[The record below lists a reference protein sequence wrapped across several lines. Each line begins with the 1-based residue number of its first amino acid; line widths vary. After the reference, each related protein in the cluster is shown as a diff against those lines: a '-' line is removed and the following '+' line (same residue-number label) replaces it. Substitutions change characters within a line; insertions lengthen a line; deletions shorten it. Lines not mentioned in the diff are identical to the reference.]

1 MSAHGTNGKDKR
13 TGFPRTIRAL
23 ALPIILI
30 WVAFTAATNLLV
42 PQVEKVGMANAVS
55 MSPQDAPAVIAAKR
69 MGEKFQESK
78 SDSIAMVVLVGD
90 EPLGESA
97 REYYNSLIDKFEADP
112 KHVEHVHDFW
122 GDMIT
127 AAGVQSSDGKAAYVQ
142 LNLAG
147 DQGSTE
153 GNHSVEAV
161 REIIHDNPP
170 PAGLQA
176 YVTGPAPLTTDSLEA
191 SDSGMIKMTVVT
203 MIVITIMLALVYRS
217 ASTVLLILAIV
228 GIEMGAS
235 RGVVAVIGHLG
246 LMDFS
251 TFSVPLMTALAIA
264 AGTDYAIFLLGRYH
278 EARQNGEDPESA
290 YYTAFHGVGH
300 VILGSGLTIAGAMLT
315 LRLTRLSYF
324 NSLAY
329 PSAIALLIVVAAALT
344 VAPAVL
350 VVASRRGLLDP
361 KRMMKTRG
369 WRKVGTATVRWPK
382 PILAAATSV
391 VLLGIL
397 AMIGYKTSYD
407 DRRYIPADVPAN
419 IGYAAAEKHFSTARL
434 NPDIMTIETDHDMR
448 NPTDMI
454 VLDRIAK
461 ALFRIEGIAMV
472 QSITRP
478 LGSPIAHSSIPYQ
491 ISMSTVP
498 ITQNLQFLKQRVGD
512 ISGMSDDL
520 GAMIASMTQM
530 QNLMTQMS
538 GSMNETVQSANG
550 MVESANGMVGA
561 GQRSV
566 ADMDA
571 MKVTLD
577 EMRDRVA
584 DFDDAVRPIRNYFY
598 WEPHC
603 LNISV
608 CEGIRAAFD
617 ATDGISQFSDNM
629 AALQTDVGAMI
640 GGMDEMVR
648 GMDQMVGGM
657 GDMNALFPQMVSQFP
672 PLIGT
677 ATMMQQT
684 LQTIHSTFDGMITQ
698 MQQMTDTA
706 TAMGEAFDASK
717 SDDYFYLPPEVFAN
731 ADFQKGLKLFLSPDG
746 KAARLIITHDVNP
759 ASEEG
764 ISVVDDQLTAAHEAV
779 KGTSLAGAD
788 IYLTGTAATY
798 RDIQSGAKYDT
809 MIAAFAALTL
819 IFIVMLIITRALVAS
834 MVIVGTVVISLGAA
848 FGLSVFIFER
858 VMGVELNW
866 IVLAFAVII
875 LMAVGSDYN
884 LLLVSRFKEEIG
896 AGINTGIIR
905 SMGSTGTVVTAAGL
919 VFAFTMGAMISGDLL
934 NVGQGGMTI
943 GIGLLLDTLIVRS
956 LMTPSIAA
964 ILGPWFWWPL
974 KVRSRP
980 SYSERMH
987 HVTRRNAV
995 FEDIFNP
1002 EPHRDDDGGAAPDGK
1017 FVPAGTP

>member
-1 MSAHGTNGKDKR
+1 MSAHQKETR
-13 TGFPRTIRAL
+13 TRIPRTIRAL
-23 ALPIILI
+23 AVPIILV
-30 WVAFTAATNLLV
+30 WVAYTAAVNLLV

-69 MGEKFQESK
+69 MGQKFGESS
-78 SDSIAMVVLVGD
+78 SDSIAMVVLIGD
-90 EPLGESA
+90 QPLGEA
-97 REYYNSLIDKFEADP
+97 AHRYYATLVDKFKADT

-153 GNHSVEAV
+153 GNHSVDAV
-161 REIIHDNPP
+161 RQIIDDTPP
-170 PAGLQA
+170 PAGLKA

-191 SDSGMIKMTVVT
+191 SDRGMIKMTVVT

-217 ASTVLLILAIV
+217 LSTVLLILAIV
-228 GIEMGAS
+228 GVEMGAA
-235 RGVVAVIGHLG
+235 RGSVAVVGHLG

-251 TFSVPLMTALAIA
+251 TFSVPLMTALSIA
-264 AGTDYAIFLLGRYH
+264 AGTDYAIFLIGRYH

-329 PSAIALLIVVAAALT
+329 PSALALIIVVAAAMT
-344 VAPAVL
+344 VAPAIL
-350 VVASRRGLLDP
+350 VVGSRFGLLDP

-382 PILAAATSV
+382 PILAAATSI
-391 VLLGIL
+391 VLLGLL

-419 IGYAAAEKHFSTARL
+419 VGYTAAEKHFSTARL
-434 NPDIMTIETDHDMR
+434 NPDIMTIQSDHDMR

-491 ISMSTVP
+491 VSMASVP
-498 ITQNLQFLKQRVGD
+498 ITQNLQFLSERVGD
-512 ISGMSDDL
+512 ISKMSDDM
-520 GAMIASMTQM
+520 GGMIASMTQM
-530 QNLMTQMS
+530 QALMVKFSEAMHT
-538 GSMNETVQSANG
+538 TVGSANG
-550 MVESANGMVGA
+550 MVDSAH
-561 GQRSV
+561 RSV
-566 ADMDA
+566 ADMNT

-577 EMRDRVA
+577 QMRDHIA
-584 DFDDAVRPIRNYFY
+584 DFDDAVHGIRNYFY
-598 WEPHC
+598 WDEHC
-603 LNISV
+603 FNIPACWGVRS
-608 CEGIRAAFD
+608 AFD
-617 ATDGISQFSDNM
+617 AMDGVNTFSDNM
-629 AALQTDVGAMI
+629 ASLQTDMSAMVD
-640 GGMDEMVR
+640 GMDKMVS
-648 GMDQMVGGM
+648 GM
-657 GDMNALFPQMVSQFP
+657 GDIDALVPRMVEQFP
-672 PLIGT
+672 PIIAT
-677 ATMMQQT
+677 ATAMQGT
-684 LQTIHSTFDGMITQ
+684 LQTIHSSFDGLIVQ

-731 ADFQKGLKLFLSPDG
+731 PDFQKGLKLFLSPDG
-746 KAARLIITHDVNP
+746 KAARFIITHDVNP

-779 KGTSLAGAD
+779 KGTNLAGAD

-798 RDIQSGAKYDT
+798 RDVQAGAKYDT

-848 FGLSVFIFER
+848 FGISVFVFER
-858 VMGVELNW
+858 LVGIELNW

-919 VFAFTMGAMISGDLL
+919 VFAFTMGSMISGDLL

-974 KVRSRP
+974 KVRQRP
-980 SYSERMH
+980 AYSERMQALSTPAQPARGDL
-987 HVTRRNAV
+987 VSSGTDGAPSGY
-995 FEDIFNP
+995 DI
-1002 EPHRDDDGGAAPDGK
+1002 
-1017 FVPAGTP
+1017 

>member
-1 MSAHGTNGKDKR
+1 MTGNGKDRR
-13 TGFPRTIRAL
+13 TGFPRTVRTL
-23 ALPIILI
+23 AVPIILI

-69 MGEKFQESK
+69 MGAKFEEST
-78 SDSIAMVVLVGD
+78 SDSIAMVVLVG
-90 EPLGESA
+90 ERPLDESA
-97 REYYNSLIDKFEADP
+97 REYYRSLVAKFEADS

-142 LNLAG
+142 LNLVG

-153 GNHSVEAV
+153 GNHSVDAV
-161 REIIHDNPP
+161 REIIHDTPP
-170 PAGLQA
+170 PEGLKA

-203 MIVITIMLALVYRS
+203 MIVITIMLTLVYRS

-290 YYTAFHGVGH
+290 YYSAFHGVGH

-329 PSAIALLIVVAAALT
+329 PSAIALLIVVAAAMT

-350 VVASRRGLLDP
+350 VVASRFGLLDP
-361 KRMMKTRG
+361 KRMMKTKG
-369 WRKVGTATVRWPK
+369 WRRVGTATVRWPK
-382 PILAAATSV
+382 PILAAATTV

-397 AMIGYKTSYD
+397 AMAGYKTSYD

-419 IGYAAAEKHFSTARL
+419 VGYAAAEKHFSTARL
-434 NPDIMTIETDHDMR
+434 NPDIMTVETDHDMR

-498 ITQNLQFLKQRVGD
+498 ITQNLQFLRQRVGD

-520 GAMIASMTQM
+520 GAMIASMAQM
-530 QNLMTQMS
+530 QALMARMS
-538 GSMNETVQSANG
+538 DSMNST
-550 MVESANGMVGA
+550 VESANGMVGS

-566 ADMDA
+566 QDMDA

-577 EMRDRVA
+577 EMRDRIA

-603 LNISV
+603 LNITV

-617 ATDGISQFSDNM
+617 ATDGVSKFSDNM
-629 AALQTDVGAMI
+629 AALQTDMTAMI
-640 GGMDEMVR
+640 GGMD
-648 GMDQMVGGM
+648 QMVNGM
-657 GDMNALFPQMVSQFP
+657 GDMNSLFPQMVAQFP
-672 PLIGT
+672 PIITT

-684 LQTIHSTFDGMITQ
+684 LQTIHSSFDGMIEQ

-717 SDDYFYLPPEVFAN
+717 SDDYFYLPPEVFSN
-731 ADFQKGLKLFLSPDG
+731 PDFQKGLKLFLSPDG
-746 KAARLIITHDVNP
+746 TAARLIITHDVNP

-798 RDIQSGAKYDT
+798 RDIASGAKYDT

-834 MVIVGTVVISLGAA
+834 LVIVGTVVISLGAA

-858 VMGVELNW
+858 IIGIELNW

-987 HVTRRNAV
+987 HVTTRNAV

-1002 EPHRDDDGGAAPDGK
+1002 EPHPRDDGDAAPEGDL
-1017 FVPAGTP
+1017 TPSGAR

>member
-1 MSAHGTNGKDKR
+1 MSAHSTDSRSWLHR
-13 TGFPRTIRAL
+13 TVRRL
-23 ALPIILI
+23 ALPIILV
-30 WVAFTAATNLLV
+30 WVAYTAATNLLV

-69 MGEKFQESK
+69 MGEKFQEST
-78 SDSIAMVVLVGD
+78 SDSLAMVVLVG
-90 EPLGESA
+90 EKPLGDDA
-97 REYYNSLIDKFEADP
+97 HRYYDTLVSKFEAD
-112 KHVEHVHDFW
+112 KSHVQHVQNFW

-147 DQGSTE
+147 DQGSTQ
-153 GNHSVEAV
+153 GNKSVDAV
-161 REIIHDNPP
+161 REIIRETPP

-191 SDSGMIKMTVVT
+191 SDRGMIKMTVVT

-217 ASTVLLILAIV
+217 LSTVLLILAIV
-228 GIEMGAS
+228 GIEMGSA
-235 RGVVAVIGHLG
+235 RGTVAVVGKLG

-251 TFSVPLMTALAIA
+251 TFSVPLMTALSIA
-264 AGTDYAIFLLGRYH
+264 AGTDYAIFLIGRYH
-278 EARQNGEDPESA
+278 EARQNGEEPEDA

-329 PSAIALLIVVAAALT
+329 PSALALIVVVAASMT
-344 VAPAVL
+344 VAPAIL
-350 VVASRRGLLDP
+350 VVASKRGLLDP
-361 KRMMKTRG
+361 KRMMKTKG

-407 DRRYIPADVPAN
+407 DRRYIPDNVPAN
-419 IGYAAAEKHFSTARL
+419 IGYTAAEKHFSTARL
-434 NPDIMTIETDHDMR
+434 NPDIMVIESDHDMR

-454 VLDRIAK
+454 TLDRITK
-461 ALFRIEGIAMV
+461 ALFRIKGIAMV
-472 QSITRP
+472 QGITRP

-491 ISMSTVP
+491 ISMSSVP

-520 GAMIASMTQM
+520 GAMIGSMTQM
-530 QNLMTQMS
+530 QNLMSRMS
-538 GSMNETVQSANG
+538 GAMNSTVEA
-550 MVESANGMVGA
+550 ADGMVGSGHA
-561 GQRSV
+561 SV
-566 ADMDA
+566 ADMNV
-571 MKVTLD
+571 MKATLD

-603 LNISV
+603 LNITV
-608 CEGIRAAFD
+608 CEGIKAAFD
-617 ATDGISQFSDNM
+617 ATDGVSKFSDNM
-629 AALQTDVGAMI
+629 ASLQTDMTAMI
-640 GGMDEMVR
+640 NGMDR
-648 GMDQMVGGM
+648 MVGGM
-657 GDMNALFPQMVSQFP
+657 GEMNTLFPQMVAQFP
-672 PLIGT
+672 PIIAT
-677 ATMMQQT
+677 ATAMQGT
-684 LQTIHSTFDGMITQ
+684 LQTIHSSFDGLITQ

-731 ADFQKGLKLFLSPDG
+731 PDFQKGLKLFLSPDG

-759 ASEEG
+759 ASEAG
-764 ISVVDDQLTAAHEAV
+764 IAVVDDELTEAHEAV
-779 KGTSLAGAD
+779 KGTSLAGSD
-788 IYLTGTAATY
+788 IYLAGTAATY

-848 FGLSVFIFER
+848 FGISVFIFER
-858 VMGVELNW
+858 IIGIELNW

-919 VFAFTMGAMISGDLL
+919 VFAFTMGSMISGDLL

-987 HVTRRNAV
+987 HVTHRNAV

-1002 EPHRDDDGGAAPDGK
+1002 DHGDGTEPVATAP
-1017 FVPAGTP
+1017 PAVR

>member
-1 MSAHGTNGKDKR
+1 MNAHGKDKT
-13 TGFPRTIRAL
+13 TGIPRTIHAL
-23 ALPIILI
+23 AVPIILV
-30 WVAFTAATNLLV
+30 WVAYTAAVNLLV
-42 PQVEKVGMANAVS
+42 PQIEKVGMANAVS

-69 MGEKFQESK
+69 MGEKFGEST

-90 EPLGESA
+90 KPLGEDA
-97 REYYNSLIDKFEADP
+97 HRYYGKLVEEFKADTV
-112 KHVEHVHDFW
+112 HVQHVQDFW
-122 GDMIT
+122 GDPIT

-147 DQGSTE
+147 DQGSTQ
-153 GNHSVEAV
+153 GNTSVDAV
-161 REIIHDNPP
+161 RETIRDTPP

-203 MIVITIMLALVYRS
+203 MIVITIMLAIVYRS
-217 ASTVLLILAIV
+217 VSTVLLILAIV
-228 GIEMGAS
+228 GIEMGSA
-235 RGVVAVIGHLG
+235 RGTVAVIGKLG

-251 TFSVPLMTALAIA
+251 TFSVPLMTALSIA
-264 AGTDYAIFLLGRYH
+264 AGTDYAIFLIGRYH
-278 EARQNGEDPESA
+278 EARQNGEDPQGA

-329 PSAIALLIVVAAALT
+329 PSALALIVVVAAAMT
-344 VAPAVL
+344 VAPAIL

-361 KRMMKTRG
+361 KRMMKTKG

-382 PILAAATSV
+382 PILAVATSV

-419 IGYAAAEKHFSTARL
+419 LGYTAAEKHFSTARL
-434 NPDIMTIETDHDMR
+434 NPDILTIEADHDMR

-454 VLDRIAK
+454 VLDRITK
-461 ALFRIEGIAMV
+461 ALFRIRGIAMV
-472 QSITRP
+472 QGITRP

-491 ISMSTVP
+491 ISMSSVP
-498 ITQNLQFLKQRVGD
+498 ITQNLQFLKERVGD
-512 ISGMSDDL
+512 ISGMSDEL
-520 GAMIASMTQM
+520 GAMIASMNEM
-530 QNLMTQMS
+530 QNLMNRMS
-538 GSMNETVQSANG
+538 TAMNTT
-550 MVESANGMVGA
+550 VESANGMVGS

-566 ADMDA
+566 ADMNV
-571 MKVTLD
+571 MKATLD
-577 EMRDRVA
+577 RMRDRVA

-603 LNISV
+603 LNITV
-608 CEGIRAAFD
+608 CEGIKAAFD
-617 ATDGISQFSDNM
+617 ATDGVSQFSDNM
-629 AALQTDVGAMI
+629 ASLQTDMAAMI
-640 GGMDEMVR
+640 G

-657 GDMNALFPQMVSQFP
+657 GDMNVLFPTVTAQFAP
-672 PLIGT
+672 IIAT
-677 ATMMQQT
+677 ATAMQGT
-684 LQTIHSTFDGMITQ
+684 LSTIHSSFDGLINQ

-731 ADFQKGLKLFLSPDG
+731 PDFQKGLKLFLSPDG

-764 ISVVDDQLTAAHEAV
+764 ISVVDDELVAAHEAV
-779 KGTSLAGAD
+779 KGTSLASAD
-788 IYLTGTAATY
+788 IYLAGTAATY
-798 RDIQSGAKYDT
+798 RDVQSGARYDT

-819 IFIVMLIITRALVAS
+819 IFIVMLVITRALVAS

-858 VMGVELNW
+858 IVGIELNW

-919 VFAFTMGAMISGDLL
+919 VFAVTMGSMISGDLL

-987 HVTRRNAV
+987 HVTRRQAE

-1002 EPHRDDDGGAAPDGK
+1002 EHSGA
-1017 FVPAGTP
+1017 V

>member
-1 MSAHGTNGKDKR
+1 MSAHQKETR
-13 TGFPRTIRAL
+13 TRIPRTIRAL
-23 ALPIILI
+23 AVPIILV
-30 WVAFTAATNLLV
+30 WVAYTAAVNLLV

-69 MGEKFQESK
+69 MGQEFGESS
-78 SDSIAMVVLVGD
+78 SDSIAMVVLIGD
-90 EPLGESA
+90 QPLGEA
-97 REYYNSLIDKFEADP
+97 AHRYYSTLVDKFKADT

-153 GNHSVEAV
+153 GNHSVDAV
-161 REIIHDNPP
+161 RKIIDDTPP
-170 PAGLQA
+170 PAGLKA

-191 SDSGMIKMTVVT
+191 SDRGMIKMTVVT

-217 ASTVLLILAIV
+217 LSTVLLILAIV
-228 GIEMGAS
+228 GVEMGAA
-235 RGVVAVIGHLG
+235 RGSVAVVGHLG

-251 TFSVPLMTALAIA
+251 TFSVPLMTALSIA
-264 AGTDYAIFLLGRYH
+264 AGTDYAIFLIGRYH

-329 PSAIALLIVVAAALT
+329 PSALALIIVVAAAMT
-344 VAPAVL
+344 VAPAIL
-350 VVASRRGLLDP
+350 VVGSRFGLLDP
-361 KRMMKTRG
+361 KRMMKTKG

-382 PILAAATSV
+382 PILAAATSI
-391 VLLGIL
+391 VLLGLL

-419 IGYAAAEKHFSTARL
+419 VGYTAAEKHFSTARL
-434 NPDIMTIETDHDMR
+434 NPDIMTIQSDHDMR

-491 ISMSTVP
+491 VSMASVP
-498 ITQNLQFLKQRVGD
+498 ITQNLQFLSERVGD
-512 ISGMSDDL
+512 ISKMSDDM
-520 GAMIASMTQM
+520 GGMIASMTQM
-530 QNLMTQMS
+530 QALMVKFSEAMHT
-538 GSMNETVQSANG
+538 TVGSANG
-550 MVESANGMVGA
+550 MVDSAH
-561 GQRSV
+561 RSV
-566 ADMDA
+566 ADMNT

-577 EMRDRVA
+577 QMRDHIA
-584 DFDDAVRPIRNYFY
+584 DFDDAVHGIRNYFY
-598 WEPHC
+598 WDEHC
-603 LNISV
+603 FNIPACWGVRS
-608 CEGIRAAFD
+608 AFD
-617 ATDGISQFSDNM
+617 AMDGVNTFSDNM
-629 AALQTDVGAMI
+629 ASLQTDMSAMVD
-640 GGMDEMVR
+640 GMDKMVS
-648 GMDQMVGGM
+648 GM
-657 GDMNALFPQMVSQFP
+657 GDIDALVPRMVEQFP
-672 PLIGT
+672 PIIAT
-677 ATMMQQT
+677 ATAMQST
-684 LQTIHSTFDGMITQ
+684 LQTIHSSFDGLIVQ

-731 ADFQKGLKLFLSPDG
+731 PDFQKGLKLFLSPDG
-746 KAARLIITHDVNP
+746 KAARFIITHDVNP

-779 KGTSLAGAD
+779 KGTNLAGAD

-798 RDIQSGAKYDT
+798 RDVQAGAKYDT

-848 FGLSVFIFER
+848 FGISVFIFER
-858 VMGVELNW
+858 LVGIELNW

-919 VFAFTMGAMISGDLL
+919 VFAFTMGSMISGDLL

-974 KVRSRP
+974 KVRQRP
-980 SYSERMH
+980 AYSERMQALSTPAQPARGDL
-987 HVTRRNAV
+987 VSSGADGAPTGY
-995 FEDIFNP
+995 DI
-1002 EPHRDDDGGAAPDGK
+1002 
-1017 FVPAGTP
+1017 

>member
-1 MSAHGTNGKDKR
+1 MSAHQKETR
-13 TGFPRTIRAL
+13 TRIPRTIRAL
-23 ALPIILI
+23 AVPIILV
-30 WVAFTAATNLLV
+30 WVAYTAAVNLLV

-69 MGEKFQESK
+69 MGQKFGESS
-78 SDSIAMVVLVGD
+78 SDSIAMVVLIGD
-90 EPLGESA
+90 QPLGEA
-97 REYYNSLIDKFEADP
+97 AHRYYATLVDKFKADT

-153 GNHSVEAV
+153 GNHSVDAV
-161 REIIHDNPP
+161 RKIIDDTPP

-191 SDSGMIKMTVVT
+191 SDRGMIKMTVVT

-217 ASTVLLILAIV
+217 VSTVLLILAIV
-228 GIEMGAS
+228 GVEMGAA
-235 RGVVAVIGHLG
+235 RGSVAVVGHLG

-251 TFSVPLMTALAIA
+251 TFSVPLMTALSIA
-264 AGTDYAIFLLGRYH
+264 AGTDYAIFLIGRYH

-329 PSAIALLIVVAAALT
+329 PSALALIIVVAAAMT
-344 VAPAVL
+344 VAPAIL
-350 VVASRRGLLDP
+350 VVGSRFGLLDP

-382 PILAAATSV
+382 PILAAATSI
-391 VLLGIL
+391 VLLGLL

-419 IGYAAAEKHFSTARL
+419 VGYTAAEKHFSTARL
-434 NPDIMTIETDHDMR
+434 NPDIMTIQSDHDMR

-491 ISMSTVP
+491 VSMASVP
-498 ITQNLQFLKQRVGD
+498 ITQNLQFLSERVGD
-512 ISGMSDDL
+512 ISKMSDDM
-520 GAMIASMTQM
+520 GGMIASMTQM
-530 QNLMTQMS
+530 QALMVKFSEAMHTTV
-538 GSMNETVQSANG
+538 GSADG
-550 MVESANGMVGA
+550 MVDSAH
-561 GQRSV
+561 RSV
-566 ADMDA
+566 ADMNT

-577 EMRDRVA
+577 QMRDHIA
-584 DFDDAVRPIRNYFY
+584 DFDDAVHGIRNYFY
-598 WEPHC
+598 WDEHC
-603 LNISV
+603 FNIPACWGVRS
-608 CEGIRAAFD
+608 AFD
-617 ATDGISQFSDNM
+617 AMDGVNTFSDNM
-629 AALQTDVGAMI
+629 ASLQTDMSAMVD
-640 GGMDEMVR
+640 GMDKMVS
-648 GMDQMVGGM
+648 GM
-657 GDMNALFPQMVSQFP
+657 GDIDALVPRMVEQFP
-672 PLIGT
+672 PIIAT
-677 ATMMQQT
+677 ATAMQST
-684 LQTIHSTFDGMITQ
+684 LQTIHSSFDGLIVQ

-731 ADFQKGLKLFLSPDG
+731 PDFQKGLKLFLSPDG
-746 KAARLIITHDVNP
+746 KAARFIITHDVNP

-779 KGTSLAGAD
+779 KGTNLAGAD

-798 RDIQSGAKYDT
+798 RDVQAGAKYDT

-848 FGLSVFIFER
+848 FGISVFIFER
-858 VMGVELNW
+858 LVGIELNW

-919 VFAFTMGAMISGDLL
+919 VFAFTMGSMISGDLL

-974 KVRSRP
+974 KVRQRP
-980 SYSERMH
+980 AYSERMQALSSPAQPARGDL
-987 HVTRRNAV
+987 VSSGTDGAPSGY
-995 FEDIFNP
+995 DI
-1002 EPHRDDDGGAAPDGK
+1002 
-1017 FVPAGTP
+1017 

>member
-1 MSAHGTNGKDKR
+1 MTGQGNDRR
-13 TGFPRTIRAL
+13 TGIPRTIRVL
-23 ALPIILI
+23 AVPIILV

-69 MGEKFQESK
+69 MGAKFQEST

-97 REYYNSLIDKFEADP
+97 REYYKSLVAKFEADT

-161 REIIHDNPP
+161 REIIHNTPP
-170 PAGLQA
+170 PDGLQA

-203 MIVITIMLALVYRS
+203 MIVITIMLSLVYRS
-217 ASTVLLILAIV
+217 VSTVLLILAIV

-350 VVASRRGLLDP
+350 VVASRFGLLDP
-361 KRMMKTRG
+361 KRMIKTRG

-382 PILAAATSV
+382 PILAAATTV

-397 AMIGYKTSYD
+397 AMAGYKTSYD

-520 GAMIASMTQM
+520 GAMITSMAEMRT
-530 QNLMTQMS
+530 LMTRMS
-538 GSMNETVQSANG
+538 DSMNST
-550 MVESANGMVGA
+550 VESANGMVGA

-566 ADMDA
+566 EDMNA

-577 EMRDRVA
+577 EMRDRIA

-603 LNISV
+603 LNITV

-617 ATDGISQFSDNM
+617 ATDGVSKFSDNM
-629 AALQTDVGAMI
+629 AALQTDMTAMI
-640 GGMDEMVR
+640 G

-657 GDMNALFPQMVSQFP
+657 GDMNALFPPMVAQFSP
-672 PLIGT
+672 IIMT

-684 LQTIHSTFDGMITQ
+684 LQTIHSSFDGMIEQ

-717 SDDYFYLPPEVFAN
+717 SDDYFYLPPEVFSN

-788 IYLTGTAATY
+788 IYLAGTAATY
-798 RDIQSGAKYDT
+798 RDIASGAKYDT

-819 IFIVMLIITRALVAS
+819 IFIVMLIITRALIAS
-834 MVIVGTVVISLGAA
+834 IVIVGTVVISLGAA

-858 VMGVELNW
+858 IIGVELNW

-980 SYSERMH
+980 SYSERMQ
-987 HVTRRNAV
+987 HVTTRNAV

-1002 EPHRDDDGGAAPDGK
+1002 DQHRRDDGDGAPEGELAPSGAR
-1017 FVPAGTP
+1017 

>member
-1 MSAHGTNGKDKR
+1 MSAHGTR
-13 TGFPRTIRAL
+13 TRLPRTIRAL
-23 ALPIILI
+23 AIPIILA
-30 WVAFTAATNLLV
+30 WVAFTAAVNLLV

-55 MSPQDAPAVIAAKR
+55 MSPQDAPSVIAAKR
-69 MGEKFQESK
+69 MGQKFGESS

-90 EPLGESA
+90 QPLGEA
-97 REYYNSLIDKFEADP
+97 AHRYYDTLIGKFNADK

-153 GNHSVEAV
+153 GNHSVDAV
-161 REIIHDNPP
+161 RTIIDQTPP
-170 PAGLQA
+170 PAGLHA

-191 SDSGMIKMTVVT
+191 SDRGMIKMTVVT

-217 ASTVLLILAIV
+217 VSTVLLILAIV
-228 GIEMGAS
+228 GIEMGAA
-235 RGVVAVIGHLG
+235 RGAVAVIGHLG
-246 LMDFS
+246 IMDFS
-251 TFSVPLMTALAIA
+251 TFSVPLMTALSIA
-264 AGTDYAIFLLGRYH
+264 AGTDYAIFLIGRYH

-329 PSAIALLIVVAAALT
+329 PSAMALIIVVAAAMT
-344 VAPAVL
+344 VAPAIL
-350 VVASRRGLLDP
+350 VVGSRFGLLDP

-391 VLLGIL
+391 VLLGLL

-419 IGYAAAEKHFSTARL
+419 VGYTAAEKHFSTARL
-434 NPDIMTIETDHDMR
+434 NPDIMTIESDHDMR

-461 ALFRIEGIAMV
+461 ALFRIKGIAMV

-491 ISMSTVP
+491 ISMSSVP

-512 ISGMSDDL
+512 ISTMSDDM
-520 GAMIASMTQM
+520 GAMIASMTRM
-530 QNLMTQMS
+530 QALMVKFSDAMHTTV
-538 GSMNETVQSANG
+538 GSADG
-550 MVESANGMVGA
+550 MVESAH
-561 GQRSV
+561 RSV
-566 ADMDA
+566 ADMNT
-571 MKVTLD
+571 MKATLD
-577 EMRDRVA
+577 EMRDHIA
-584 DFDDAVRPIRNYFY
+584 DFDDEVRPFRNYFY
-598 WEPHC
+598 WDEHC
-603 LNISV
+603 FNIPA
-608 CEGIRAAFD
+608 CWGIRSAFD
-617 ATDGISQFSDNM
+617 AMDGVNTFSDNM
-629 AALQTDVGAMI
+629 AVLQTDMTAMVD
-640 GGMDEMVR
+640 GMDKMVN
-648 GMDQMVGGM
+648 GM
-657 GDMNALFPQMVSQFP
+657 GDIDALAPQMVAQFGP
-672 PLIGT
+672 IIAT
-677 ATMMQQT
+677 ATTMQNT
-684 LQTIHSTFDGMITQ
+684 LQTIHSSFDGLITQ

-731 ADFQKGLKLFLSPDG
+731 PDFQKGLKLFLSPDG
-746 KAARLIITHDVNP
+746 KAARLIVTHDVNP

-779 KGTSLAGAD
+779 KGTSLAGSD

-798 RDIQSGAKYDT
+798 RDVQAGAKYDT

-858 VMGVELNW
+858 LVGIELNW

-919 VFAFTMGAMISGDLL
+919 VFAFTMGSMISGDLL

-974 KVRSRP
+974 RVRQRP
-980 SYSERMH
+980 AYSERMGLLSP
-987 HVTRRNAV
+987 RQDSR
-995 FEDIFNP
+995 EP
-1002 EPHRDDDGGAAPDGK
+1002 EAGDDTEVLAK
-1017 FVPAGTP
+1017 S

>member
-1 MSAHGTNGKDKR
+1 MSAHGVDSDTTSR
-13 TGFPRTIRAL
+13 TFFHRTIRTL
-23 ALPIILI
+23 AVPIILI
-30 WVAFTAATNLLV
+30 WVVYTAATNLLV

-69 MGEKFQESK
+69 MGAKFQEST
-78 SDSIAMVVLVGD
+78 SDSIAMVVLVGK
-90 EPLGESA
+90 EPLGEDA
-97 REYYNSLIDKFEADP
+97 HRYYDTLVAKFEADT
-112 KHVEHVHDFW
+112 KHVEHVANFW

-142 LNLAG
+142 LNLVG
-147 DQGSTE
+147 DQGSTQ
-153 GNHSVEAV
+153 GNKSVDAI
-161 REIIHDNPP
+161 RETIHDTPP

-176 YVTGPAPLTTDSLEA
+176 FVTGPAPLTTDSLEA
-191 SDSGMIKMTVVT
+191 SDAGMIKMTVVT

-217 ASTVLLILAIV
+217 VSTVLLILAIV
-228 GIEMGAS
+228 GIEMGAA
-235 RGVVAVIGHLG
+235 RGTVAVVGKLG

-251 TFSVPLMTALAIA
+251 TFSVPLMTALSIA
-264 AGTDYAIFLLGRYH
+264 AGTDYAIFLIGRYH
-278 EARQNGEDPESA
+278 ESRQNGEDPESA
-290 YYTAFHGVGH
+290 YYSAFRGVGH

-324 NSLAY
+324 NSLAF
-329 PSAIALLIVVAAALT
+329 PSALALIIVVAAAMT
-344 VAPAVL
+344 VAPAIL
-350 VVASRRGLLDP
+350 VVGSRFGLLDP
-361 KRMMKTRG
+361 KRMMKTKG
-369 WRKVGTATVRWPK
+369 WRRVGTATVRWPK

-397 AMIGYKTSYD
+397 AMAGYKTSYD

-419 IGYAAAEKHFSTARL
+419 IGYTAAEKHFSTARL
-434 NPDIMTIETDHDMR
+434 NPDIMTIESDHDMR
-448 NPTDMI
+448 NSTDMI
-454 VLDRIAK
+454 VLDRITK

-472 QSITRP
+472 QGITRP

-491 ISMSTVP
+491 ISMSSVP
-498 ITQNLQFLKQRVGD
+498 ITQNMQFLKQRVGD
-512 ISGMSDDL
+512 ISGMSDQL
-520 GAMIASMTQM
+520 GSMITSMTQM
-530 QNLMTQMS
+530 QSLMGRLS
-538 GSMNETVQSANG
+538 GAMDSTVGTARGALGTAHLSVEDMNVMQG
-550 MVESANGMVGA
+550 
-561 GQRSV
+561 
-566 ADMDA
+566 
-571 MKVTLD
+571 TLD
-577 EMRDRVA
+577 EIRNNLA
-584 DFDDAVRPIRNYFY
+584 DFDDAVRPLRNYFY

-603 LNISV
+603 VDITV
-608 CEGIRAAFD
+608 CSGIKAVFD
-617 ATDGISQFSDNM
+617 ATDGVDKFSQNM
-629 AALQTDVGAMI
+629 TSLRGDMQSLVGSMDGVIA
-640 GGMDEMVR
+640 GMD
-648 GMDQMVGGM
+648 
-657 GDMNALFPQMVSQFP
+657 DMNSVVPQLVAQFP
-672 PLIGT
+672 PIITT
-677 ATMMQQT
+677 ATAMQGT
-684 LQTIHSTFDGMITQ
+684 LQTIHSSFDGLITQ

-731 ADFQKGLKLFLSPDG
+731 PDFQKGLKLFLSTDG
-746 KAARLIITHDVNP
+746 KAARLIITHDTNP

-764 ISVVDDQLTAAHEAV
+764 IAVVGDELTAAHEAV
-779 KGTSLAGAD
+779 KGTSLAGSD
-788 IYLTGTAATY
+788 IYLAGTAATY
-798 RDIQSGAKYDT
+798 RDIQAGAKYDT

-834 MVIVGTVVISLGAA
+834 LVIVGTVVISLGAA
-848 FGLSVFIFER
+848 FGISVFVFER
-858 VMGVELNW
+858 IVGIELNW

-919 VFAFTMGAMISGDLL
+919 VFAFTMGSMISGDLL

-995 FEDIFNP
+995 FEDILNP
-1002 EPHRDDDGGAAPDGK
+1002 RPHRHDGGDGAPDGELA
-1017 FVPAGTP
+1017 PSGSS

>member
-1 MSAHGTNGKDKR
+1 MSRVAAHGTR
-13 TGFPRTIRAL
+13 PAIPRTIRAL
-23 ALPIILI
+23 AVPIILA
-30 WVAFTAATNLLV
+30 WVAITAALNLLI

-69 MGEKFQESK
+69 MGAKFQEST
-78 SDSIAMVVLVGD
+78 SDSIAMVVLIGD
-90 EPLGESA
+90 EPLGDDARRYYDTLVAEFESDA
-97 REYYNSLIDKFEADP
+97 R
-112 KHVEHVHDFW
+112 HVEHVANFW

-142 LNLAG
+142 LNLVG
-147 DQGSTE
+147 DQGSTQ
-153 GNHSVEAV
+153 GNESVEAV

-170 PAGLQA
+170 PVGLNA

-217 ASTVLLILAIV
+217 VSTVLLILVIV
-228 GIEMGAS
+228 GIEMGSA
-235 RGVVAVIGHLG
+235 RGAVALIGHLN
-246 LMDFS
+246 LIDFS
-251 TFSVPLMTALAIA
+251 TFSVPLLTALAIA
-264 AGTDYAIFLLGRYH
+264 AGTDYAIFLIGRYH
-278 EARQNGEDPESA
+278 EARQNGEEPEQA

-300 VILGSGLTIAGAMLT
+300 VILGSGLTVAGAMLT
-315 LRLTRLSYF
+315 LRLTRLAYF

-329 PSAIALLIVVAAALT
+329 PSAIALIIVLAAALT
-344 VAPAVL
+344 AAPAVL
-350 VVASRRGLLDP
+350 VVGSRFGLLEP
-361 KRMMKTRG
+361 KRMLKTRG

-382 PILAAATSV
+382 PILAASTAV

-397 AMIGYKTSYD
+397 AMVGYKTSYN
-407 DRRYIPADVPAN
+407 DRHYIPADVPAN
-419 IGYAAAEKHFSTARL
+419 VGYAAAEKHFSSARL
-434 NPDIMTIETDHDMR
+434 NPDIMTIESDHDMR

-454 VLDRIAK
+454 VLDRVAK

-491 ISMSTVP
+491 ISMSSVP

-520 GAMIASMTQM
+520 GSMIASMSQM
-530 QNLMTQMS
+530 QQLMERLS
-538 GSMNETVQSANG
+538 GAMDTTVGTAR
-550 MVESANGMVGA
+550 GA
-561 GQRSV
+561 LDTARLTVDDVNVMQG
-566 ADMDA
+566 
-571 MKVTLD
+571 TLD
-577 EMRDRVA
+577 EIRDNLA
-584 DFDDAVRPIRNYFY
+584 DFDDAARPLRNYFY

-603 LNISV
+603 INITV
-608 CEGIRAAFD
+608 CDGIRAVFD
-617 ATDGISQFSDNM
+617 ASDGVDTFSQNM
-629 AALQTDVGAMI
+629 TALRTNMESLLGGMDGVI
-640 GGMDEMVR
+640 GGMD
-648 GMDQMVGGM
+648 
-657 GDMNALFPQMVSQFP
+657 DMNALVPQLVSQFP
-672 PLIGT
+672 PIIAT
-677 ATMMQQT
+677 ATAMQGT
-684 LQTIHSTFDGMITQ
+684 LQTIESSFDGLITQ

-731 ADFQKGLKLFLSPDG
+731 PDFQKGLKLFLSPDG
-746 KAARLIITHDVNP
+746 KAARLIITHDVDP

-764 ISVVDDQLTAAHEAV
+764 ISVVDDQLVAAHEAI
-779 KGTSLAGAD
+779 KGTALAEAD
-788 IYLTGTAATY
+788 VYLTGTAATY

-819 IFIVMLIITRALVAS
+819 IFIVMLILTRALVAS

-848 FGLSVFIFER
+848 FGLSVLIWER
-858 VMGVELNW
+858 LIGMELNW

-905 SMGSTGTVVTAAGL
+905 SMGSTGSVVTAAGL
-919 VFAFTMGAMISGDLL
+919 VFAFTMGSMAAGDLL
-934 NVGQGGMTI
+934 NVGQGGTTI

-980 SYSERMH
+980 AYSERMH
-987 HVTRRNAV
+987 AVTSRSAARA
-995 FEDIFNP
+995 P
-1002 EPHRDDDGGAAPDGK
+1002 GGGDVPDADL
-1017 FVPAGTP
+1017 VPSTST

>member
-1 MSAHGTNGKDKR
+1 MSAHQKETR
-13 TGFPRTIRAL
+13 TRIPRTIRAL
-23 ALPIILI
+23 AVPIILV
-30 WVAFTAATNLLV
+30 WVAYTAAVNLLV

-69 MGEKFQESK
+69 MGQKFGESS
-78 SDSIAMVVLVGD
+78 SDSIAMVVLIGD
-90 EPLGESA
+90 QPLGEA
-97 REYYNSLIDKFEADP
+97 AHRYYATLVDKFKADT

-153 GNHSVEAV
+153 GNHSVDAV
-161 REIIHDNPP
+161 RQIIDDTPP
-170 PAGLQA
+170 PAGLKA

-191 SDSGMIKMTVVT
+191 SDRGMIKMTVVT

-217 ASTVLLILAIV
+217 LSTVLLILAIV
-228 GIEMGAS
+228 GVEMGAA
-235 RGVVAVIGHLG
+235 RGSVAVVGHLG

-251 TFSVPLMTALAIA
+251 TFSVPLMTALSIA
-264 AGTDYAIFLLGRYH
+264 AGTDYAIFLIGRYH

-329 PSAIALLIVVAAALT
+329 PSALALIIVVAAAMT
-344 VAPAVL
+344 VAPAIL
-350 VVASRRGLLDP
+350 VVGSRFGLLDP
-361 KRMMKTRG
+361 KRMMKTKG

-382 PILAAATSV
+382 PILAAATSI
-391 VLLGIL
+391 VLLGLL

-419 IGYAAAEKHFSTARL
+419 VGYTAAEKHFSTARL
-434 NPDIMTIETDHDMR
+434 NPDIMTIQSDHDMR

-491 ISMSTVP
+491 VSMASVP
-498 ITQNLQFLKQRVGD
+498 ITQNLQFLSERVGD
-512 ISGMSDDL
+512 ISKMSDDM
-520 GAMIASMTQM
+520 GGMIASMTQM
-530 QNLMTQMS
+530 QALMVKFSEAMHT
-538 GSMNETVQSANG
+538 TVGSANG
-550 MVESANGMVGA
+550 MVDSAH
-561 GQRSV
+561 RSV
-566 ADMDA
+566 ADMNT

-577 EMRDRVA
+577 QMRDHIA
-584 DFDDAVRPIRNYFY
+584 DFDDAVHGIRNYFY
-598 WEPHC
+598 WDEHC
-603 LNISV
+603 FNIPACWGVRS
-608 CEGIRAAFD
+608 AFD
-617 ATDGISQFSDNM
+617 AMDGVNTFSDNM
-629 AALQTDVGAMI
+629 ASLQTDMSAMVD
-640 GGMDEMVR
+640 GMDKMVS
-648 GMDQMVGGM
+648 GM
-657 GDMNALFPQMVSQFP
+657 GDIDALVPRMVEQFP
-672 PLIGT
+672 PIIAT
-677 ATMMQQT
+677 ATAMQST
-684 LQTIHSTFDGMITQ
+684 LQTIHSSFDGLIVQ

-731 ADFQKGLKLFLSPDG
+731 PDFQKGLKLFLSPDG
-746 KAARLIITHDVNP
+746 KAARFIITHDVNP

-779 KGTSLAGAD
+779 KGTNLAGAD

-798 RDIQSGAKYDT
+798 RDVQAGAKYDT

-848 FGLSVFIFER
+848 FGISVFVFER
-858 VMGVELNW
+858 LVGIELNW

-919 VFAFTMGAMISGDLL
+919 VFAFTMGSMISGDLL

-974 KVRSRP
+974 KVRQRP
-980 SYSERMH
+980 AYSERMQALSSPAQPARGDL
-987 HVTRRNAV
+987 VSSGTDGAPSGY
-995 FEDIFNP
+995 DI
-1002 EPHRDDDGGAAPDGK
+1002 
-1017 FVPAGTP
+1017 

>member
-1 MSAHGTNGKDKR
+1 MTGQGKDRR
-13 TGFPRTIRAL
+13 TGVPRTIRVL
-23 ALPIILI
+23 AVPIILV

-69 MGEKFQESK
+69 MGAKFQEST

-97 REYYNSLIDKFEADP
+97 REYYKSLVANFEADT

-161 REIIHDNPP
+161 REIIHNTPP
-170 PAGLQA
+170 PDGLNA

-203 MIVITIMLALVYRS
+203 MIVITIMLTLVYRS
-217 ASTVLLILAIV
+217 VSTVLLILAIV

-329 PSAIALLIVVAAALT
+329 PSAIALLIVVAAAMT

-350 VVASRRGLLDP
+350 VVASRFGLLDP

-382 PILAAATSV
+382 PILAAATTV

-397 AMIGYKTSYD
+397 AMAGYKTSYD

-434 NPDIMTIETDHDMR
+434 NPDIMTVETDHDMR

-520 GAMIASMTQM
+520 GAMITSMVQMQTLMNRTSASMNST
-530 QNLMTQMS
+530 
-538 GSMNETVQSANG
+538 
-550 MVESANGMVGA
+550 VESANGMVGA

-566 ADMDA
+566 EDMNA

-577 EMRDRVA
+577 EMRDRIA

-603 LNISV
+603 LNITV

-617 ATDGISQFSDNM
+617 ATDGVSKFSDNM
-629 AALQTDVGAMI
+629 AALQTDMTAMI
-640 GGMDEMVR
+640 N

-657 GDMNALFPQMVSQFP
+657 GDMNALFPQMVAQFSP
-672 PLIGT
+672 IITT

-684 LQTIHSTFDGMITQ
+684 LQTIHSSFDGMIEQ

-717 SDDYFYLPPEVFAN
+717 SDDYFYLPPEVFSN

-798 RDIQSGAKYDT
+798 RDIASGAKYDT

-819 IFIVMLIITRALVAS
+819 IFIVMLIITRALIAS
-834 MVIVGTVVISLGAA
+834 IVIVGTVVISLGAA

-858 VMGVELNW
+858 IIGVELNW

-980 SYSERMH
+980 SYSERMD
-987 HVTRRNAV
+987 HVTTRNAV

-1002 EPHRDDDGGAAPDGK
+1002 EPQRRDDGDAAPEGELS
-1017 FVPAGTP
+1017 PSSAR

>member
-1 MSAHGTNGKDKR
+1 MSVQMPGSMSAHSTESR
-13 TGFPRTIRAL
+13 TWLHRTVRRL
-23 ALPIILI
+23 ALPIILV
-30 WVAFTAATNLLV
+30 WVAYTAATNLLV

-69 MGEKFQESK
+69 MGEKFQEST
-78 SDSIAMVVLVGD
+78 SDSLAMVVLVGD
-90 EPLGESA
+90 KPLGDDA
-97 REYYNSLIDKFEADP
+97 HRYYDTLVSKFEADK
-112 KHVEHVHDFW
+112 KHVQHVQNFW

-147 DQGSTE
+147 DQGSTQ
-153 GNHSVEAV
+153 GNKSVDAV
-161 REIIHDNPP
+161 REIIHETPP
-170 PAGLQA
+170 PAGLHA

-191 SDSGMIKMTVVT
+191 SDRGMIKMTVVT
-203 MIVITIMLALVYRS
+203 MIVITIMLAIVYRS
-217 ASTVLLILAIV
+217 VSTVLLILAIV
-228 GIEMGAS
+228 GIEMGSA
-235 RGVVAVIGHLG
+235 RGTVAVVGKLG

-264 AGTDYAIFLLGRYH
+264 AGTDYAIFLIGRYH
-278 EARQNGEDPESA
+278 EARQNGEAPEDA

-329 PSAIALLIVVAAALT
+329 PSALALIVVVAASMT
-344 VAPAVL
+344 VAPAIL
-350 VVASRRGLLDP
+350 VVASKRGLLDP

-434 NPDIMTIETDHDMR
+434 NPDIMVIESDHDMR

-454 VLDRIAK
+454 TLDRITK
-461 ALFRIEGIAMV
+461 ALFRIKGIAMV
-472 QSITRP
+472 QGITRP

-491 ISMSTVP
+491 ISMSSVP

-530 QNLMTQMS
+530 QNLMTKMS
-538 GSMNETVQSANG
+538 GSMNNTVEA
-550 MVESANGMVGA
+550 ANGMVGS
-561 GQRSV
+561 GRQTV
-566 ADMDA
+566 ADMDV
-571 MKVTLD
+571 MKATLD

-603 LNISV
+603 LNITV
-608 CEGIRAAFD
+608 CEGIKAAFD
-617 ATDGISQFSDNM
+617 ATDGVSKFSDNM
-629 AALQTDVGAMI
+629 ASLQTDMTAMI
-640 GGMDEMVR
+640 NGMDR
-648 GMDQMVGGM
+648 MVGGM
-657 GDMNALFPQMVSQFP
+657 GEMNALFPQMVAQFP
-672 PLIGT
+672 PIIAT
-677 ATMMQQT
+677 ATAMQGT
-684 LQTIHSTFDGMITQ
+684 LQTIHSSFDGLITQ

-731 ADFQKGLKLFLSPDG
+731 PDFQKGLKLFLSPDG

-759 ASEEG
+759 ASEAG
-764 ISVVDDQLTAAHEAV
+764 IAVVDDELTEAHEAV
-779 KGTSLAGAD
+779 KGTSLAGSD
-788 IYLTGTAATY
+788 IYLAGTAATY

-848 FGLSVFIFER
+848 FGISVFIFER
-858 VMGVELNW
+858 IIGIELNW

-919 VFAFTMGAMISGDLL
+919 VFAFTMGSMISGDLL

-980 SYSERMH
+980 SYTERMH

-1002 EPHRDDDGGAAPDGK
+1002 EHGDGTEPVASGP
-1017 FVPAGTP
+1017 PAVR

>member
-1 MSAHGTNGKDKR
+1 MSAHVKDVR
-13 TGFPRTIRAL
+13 TRIPRTIRAL
-23 ALPIILI
+23 AVPILLV
-30 WVAFTAATNLLV
+30 WVAATAAVNLLV

-55 MSPQDAPAVIAAKR
+55 MSPQDAPSVVAAKR
-69 MGEKFQESK
+69 MGQKFGEST
-78 SDSIAMVVLVGD
+78 SDSIAMVVLVG
-90 EPLGESA
+90 EQPLGESA
-97 REYYNSLIDKFEADP
+97 HRYYQSLVGKFNADKQ
-112 KHVEHVHDFW
+112 HVEHVHDFW
-122 GDMIT
+122 GGMIT

-153 GNHSVEAV
+153 GNHSVDAV
-161 REIIHDNPP
+161 RKIIDTTPP
-170 PAGLQA
+170 PTGLHA

-191 SDSGMIKMTVVT
+191 SDRGMIKMTVVT
-203 MIVITIMLALVYRS
+203 MVVITIMLALVYRS
-217 ASTVLLILAIV
+217 VSTVLLILAIV
-228 GIEMGAS
+228 GIEMGAA
-235 RGVVAVIGHLG
+235 RGTVAVVGHLG
-246 LMDFS
+246 IMDFS
-251 TFSVPLMTALAIA
+251 TFSVPLMTALSIA
-264 AGTDYAIFLLGRYH
+264 AGTDYAIFLIGRYH

-290 YYTAFHGVGH
+290 YYNAFHGVGH

-329 PSAIALLIVVAAALT
+329 PSAMALIIVVAAALT
-344 VAPAVL
+344 VAPAIL
-350 VVASRRGLLDP
+350 VVASRFGLLDP

-369 WRKVGTATVRWPK
+369 WRRVGTATVRWPK

-391 VLLGIL
+391 VLLGLL
-397 AMIGYKTSYD
+397 ATIGYKTSYD

-419 IGYAAAEKHFSTARL
+419 VGYTAAEKHFSTARL
-434 NPDIMTIETDHDMR
+434 NPDIMTIESDHDMR

-461 ALFRIEGIAMV
+461 ALFRIKGIAMV

-491 ISMSTVP
+491 ISMSSVP

-512 ISGMSDDL
+512 ISKMSDDM
-520 GAMIASMTQM
+520 ATMIASMTQM
-530 QNLMTQMS
+530 QALMVNFSDAMHT
-538 GSMNETVQSANG
+538 TVGSANG
-550 MVESANGMVGA
+550 MVESAH
-561 GQRSV
+561 RSV
-566 ADMDA
+566 ADMNT
-571 MKVTLD
+571 MKATLD
-577 EMRDRVA
+577 QMRDHIA
-584 DFDDAVRPIRNYFY
+584 DFDDQVRPLRNYFY
-598 WEPHC
+598 WEPNC
-603 LNISV
+603 FNIPACWGVRS
-608 CEGIRAAFD
+608 AFD
-617 ATDGISQFSDNM
+617 AMDGVNTFSDNM
-629 AALQTDVGAMI
+629 ASLQTDMTAMVD
-640 GGMDEMVR
+640 GMDKMVS
-648 GMDQMVGGM
+648 GM
-657 GDMNALFPQMVSQFP
+657 GDIDALVPRMVQQFGP
-672 PLIGT
+672 IIAT
-677 ATMMQQT
+677 ATTMQNT
-684 LQTIHSTFDGMITQ
+684 LQTIHSGFDGLIDQ

-731 ADFQKGLKLFLSPDG
+731 PDFQKGLKLFLSPDG
-746 KAARLIITHDVNP
+746 KAARLIVTHDVNP
-759 ASEEG
+759 ASEAG
-764 ISVVDDQLTAAHEAV
+764 ISVVDDQLTAAHEAI
-779 KGTSLAGAD
+779 KGTALADAD
-788 IYLTGTAATY
+788 VYLTGTAATY
-798 RDIQSGAKYDT
+798 RDVQAGAKYDT

-858 VMGVELNW
+858 IVGIELNW

-884 LLLVSRFKEEIG
+884 LLLVSRFREEIG

-919 VFAFTMGAMISGDLL
+919 VFAFTMGSMISGDLL

-974 KVRSRP
+974 RVRQRP
-980 SYSERMH
+980 AHGGRTGAIS
-987 HVTRRNAV
+987 
-995 FEDIFNP
+995 P
-1002 EPHRDDDGGAAPDGK
+1002 EPDSDQPEAGEDTEVLAP
-1017 FVPAGTP
+1017 A

>member
-1 MSAHGTNGKDKR
+1 MSTRGKDSR
-13 TGFPRTIRAL
+13 TGIPRTIRAL
-23 ALPIILI
+23 AVPIILV
-30 WVAFTAATNLLV
+30 WVAFTAAVNLLV

-69 MGEKFQESK
+69 MGEKFQEST

-90 EPLGESA
+90 GPLGEPA
-97 REYYNSLIDKFEADP
+97 RDYYNTLMAKFEADK

-142 LNLAG
+142 LNLVG
-147 DQGSTE
+147 DQGSTQ
-153 GNHSVEAV
+153 GNESVDAV
-161 REIIHDNPP
+161 REIIHETPP
-170 PAGLQA
+170 PPGLAA

-217 ASTVLLILAIV
+217 VSTVLLILAIV
-228 GIEMGAS
+228 GIEMGAA
-235 RGVVAVIGHLG
+235 RGAVAVVGHLG

-251 TFSVPLMTALAIA
+251 TFSVPLMTALSIA
-264 AGTDYAIFLLGRYH
+264 AGTDYAIFLIGRYH

-315 LRLTRLSYF
+315 LRLTRLAYF

-329 PSAIALLIVVAAALT
+329 PSAMALIIVVAAAMT
-344 VAPAVL
+344 VAPAIL
-350 VVASRRGLLDP
+350 VVGSRFGLLDP

-382 PILAAATSV
+382 PVLAAATSV

-419 IGYAAAEKHFSTARL
+419 VGYAAAEKHFSTARL
-434 NPDIMTIETDHDMR
+434 NPDIMTIESSHDMR

-461 ALFRIEGIAMV
+461 SLFRIEGIAMV

-491 ISMSTVP
+491 ISMSSVP
-498 ITQNLQFLKQRVGD
+498 ITQNLQFLSERVGD

-520 GAMIASMTQM
+520 GAMIGSMTEM
-530 QNLMTQMS
+530 QNLMTRMS
-538 GSMNETVQSANG
+538 GAMNSTVDSANG
-550 MVESANGMVGA
+550 MVASANGMVGA

-566 ADMDA
+566 EDMNA

-577 EMRDRVA
+577 QMRDNLA
-584 DFDDAVRPIRNYFY
+584 DFDDAVRPFRNYFY
-598 WEPHC
+598 WEQNC
-603 LNISV
+603 FNIPACAGMRS
-608 CEGIRAAFD
+608 AFD
-617 ATDGISQFSDNM
+617 AMDGVNTFSDNM
-629 AALQTDVGAMI
+629 ATLETDMTAMI
-640 GGMDEMVR
+640 NGMDEMVG
-648 GMDQMVGGM
+648 GMDDMVGGM
-657 GDMNALFPQMVSQFP
+657 GEMNTLFPQMVSQFP
-672 PLIGT
+672 PIIQT

-684 LQTIHSTFDGMITQ
+684 LQTIHSSFGGLIEQ

-731 ADFQKGLKLFLSPDG
+731 PDFQKGLKLFLSPDG

-764 ISVVDDQLTAAHEAV
+764 ISVVDDQLRAAHEAI

-788 IYLTGTAATY
+788 IYLAGTAATY

-819 IFIVMLIITRALVAS
+819 IFIVMLIITRALIAS
-834 MVIVGTVVISLGAA
+834 MVIVGTVVLSLGGA

-858 VMGVELNW
+858 IIGVDLNW

-905 SMGSTGTVVTAAGL
+905 SMGSTGSVVTAAGL

-956 LMTPSIAA
+956 LMTPAIAA

-974 KVRSRP
+974 RVRSRP
-980 SYSERMH
+980 AYRERTP
-987 HVTRRNAV
+987 VAPAETT
-995 FEDIFNP
+995 P
-1002 EPHRDDDGGAAPDGK
+1002 PDDDFAPSGAH
-1017 FVPAGTP
+1017 

>member
-1 MSAHGTNGKDKR
+1 MSAHAEKAR
-13 TGFPRTIRAL
+13 TGLPRVIRTFAVPL
-23 ALPIILI
+23 ILV
-30 WVAFTAATNLLV
+30 WVAFTAAVNLLV

-55 MSPQDAPAVIAAKR
+55 MSPQDAPSVIAAKR
-69 MGEKFQESK
+69 MGQKFGEST

-90 EPLGESA
+90 QPLGDTA
-97 REYYNSLIDKFEADP
+97 HRYYATLVDKFNADK

-153 GNHSVEAV
+153 GNHSVDAV
-161 REIIHDNPP
+161 RKIIDETPP
-170 PAGLQA
+170 PAGLHA

-191 SDSGMIKMTVVT
+191 SDRGMIKMTVVT

-217 ASTVLLILAIV
+217 VSTVLLILAIV
-228 GIEMGAS
+228 GIEMGAA
-235 RGVVAVIGHLG
+235 RGAVAVIGHLG
-246 LMDFS
+246 IMDFS
-251 TFSVPLMTALAIA
+251 TFSVPLMTALSIA
-264 AGTDYAIFLLGRYH
+264 AGTDYAIFLIGRYH
-278 EARQNGEDPESA
+278 EARQNGQDPESA
-290 YYTAFHGVGH
+290 YYSAFHGVGH

-324 NSLAY
+324 SSLAY
-329 PSAIALLIVVAAALT
+329 PSALALIIVVAAALT
-344 VAPAVL
+344 VAPAIL

-391 VLLGIL
+391 VLLGLL

-407 DRRYIPADVPAN
+407 DRRYIPDDVPAN
-419 IGYAAAEKHFSTARL
+419 VGYAAAEKHFSTARL
-434 NPDIMTIETDHDMR
+434 NPDIMTIESDHDMR

-461 ALFRIEGIAMV
+461 ALFRIKGIAMV

-491 ISMSTVP
+491 ISMSSVP

-512 ISGMSDDL
+512 ISKMSDDM
-520 GAMIASMTQM
+520 GAMITSMTRM
-530 QNLMTQMS
+530 QALMVKFS
-538 GSMNETVQSANG
+538 GAMHTTVGSANG
-550 MVESANGMVGA
+550 MVDSAH
-561 GQRSV
+561 RSV
-566 ADMDA
+566 DDMNT
-571 MKVTLD
+571 MKATLD
-577 EMRDRVA
+577 EMRDNIA
-584 DFDDAVRPIRNYFY
+584 NFDDEVRPFRNYFY
-598 WEPHC
+598 WDPHC
-603 LNISV
+603 FNIPACWGVRS
-608 CEGIRAAFD
+608 AFD
-617 ATDGISQFSDNM
+617 AMDGVDKFSDNM
-629 AALQTDVGAMI
+629 ASLQTDMTAMVD
-640 GGMDEMVR
+640 GMDKMVS
-648 GMDQMVGGM
+648 GM
-657 GDMNALFPQMVSQFP
+657 GDIDTLAPQMVSQFGP
-672 PLIGT
+672 IIST
-677 ATMMQQT
+677 ATAMQGT
-684 LQTIHSTFDGMITQ
+684 LQTIHSSFDGLIEQ

-731 ADFQKGLKLFLSPDG
+731 PDFQKGLKLFLSPDG

-764 ISVVDDQLTAAHEAV
+764 IAVVDDQLTAAHEAV
-779 KGTSLAGAD
+779 KGTALAGAD

-798 RDIQSGAKYDT
+798 RDVQSGAKYDT

-819 IFIVMLIITRALVAS
+819 IFIVMLVITRALVAS

-848 FGLSVFIFER
+848 FGLSVFLFER
-858 VMGVELNW
+858 ILGIDLNW

-919 VFAFTMGAMISGDLL
+919 VFAFTMGSMISGDLL

-974 KVRSRP
+974 RVRQRP
-980 SYSERMH
+980 AYSERM
-987 HVTRRNAV
+987 NAISPKRESEEPEAG
-995 FEDIFNP
+995 EDSD
-1002 EPHRDDDGGAAPDGK
+1002 ELAP
-1017 FVPAGTP
+1017 A

>member
-1 MSAHGTNGKDKR
+1 MSAHTKETR
-13 TGFPRTIRAL
+13 TRIPRTIRAL
-23 ALPIILI
+23 AVPIILV
-30 WVAFTAATNLLV
+30 WVAFTAAVNLLV

-69 MGEKFQESK
+69 MGAKFQESS

-90 EPLGESA
+90 QPLGDA
-97 REYYNSLIDKFEADP
+97 AHRYYETLVEKFNTDK
-112 KHVEHVHDFW
+112 KHVQHVQDFW

-153 GNHSVEAV
+153 GNHSVDAV
-161 REIIHDNPP
+161 RTIIDETPP
-170 PAGLQA
+170 PSGLHA

-191 SDSGMIKMTVVT
+191 SDRGMIKMTVVT

-217 ASTVLLILAIV
+217 VSTVLLILAIV
-228 GIEMGAS
+228 GIEMGAA
-235 RGVVAVIGHLG
+235 RGAVAVIGHLG
-246 LMDFS
+246 IMDFS
-251 TFSVPLMTALAIA
+251 TFSVPLMTALSIA
-264 AGTDYAIFLLGRYH
+264 AGTDYAIFLIGRYH

-290 YYTAFHGVGH
+290 YYSAFHGVGH

-329 PSAIALLIVVAAALT
+329 PSALALIIVVAAALT
-344 VAPAVL
+344 VAPAIL
-350 VVASRRGLLDP
+350 VVASRFGLLDP

-391 VLLGIL
+391 VLLGLL

-407 DRRYIPADVPAN
+407 DRRYIPSDVPAN
-419 IGYAAAEKHFSTARL
+419 VGYTAAEKHFSTARL
-434 NPDIMTIETDHDMR
+434 NPDIMTIESDHDMR

-461 ALFRIEGIAMV
+461 ALFRIKGIAMV

-491 ISMSTVP
+491 ISMSSVP

-512 ISGMSDDL
+512 ISKMSDDM
-520 GAMIASMTQM
+520 GAMIGSMTQL
-530 QNLMTQMS
+530 QALMVKFSDAMHT
-538 GSMNETVQSANG
+538 TVGAGHG
-550 MVESANGMVGA
+550 MVESAH
-561 GQRSV
+561 RSV
-566 ADMDA
+566 ADMDT
-571 MKVTLD
+571 MKATLD
-577 EMRDRVA
+577 QMRDNIA
-584 DFDDAVRPIRNYFY
+584 NFDDEVRPFRNYFY
-598 WEPHC
+598 WEPNC
-603 LNISV
+603 FNIPACFAVRS
-608 CEGIRAAFD
+608 AFD
-617 ATDGISQFSDNM
+617 AMDGVNTFSDNM
-629 AALQTDVGAMI
+629 ASLQTDMTAMVD
-640 GGMDEMVR
+640 GMDKMVN
-648 GMDQMVGGM
+648 GMDSI
-657 GDMNALFPQMVSQFP
+657 DALVPQMVQQFGP
-672 PLIGT
+672 IIAT
-677 ATMMQQT
+677 ATTMQHT
-684 LQTIHSTFDGMITQ
+684 LQTIHSSFDGLIEQ

-731 ADFQKGLKLFLSPDG
+731 PDFQKGLKLFLSPDG
-746 KAARLIITHDVNP
+746 KAARLIVTHDVNP
-759 ASEEG
+759 ASEAG
-764 ISVVDDQLTAAHEAV
+764 ISVVDDQLTAAHEAI
-779 KGTSLAGAD
+779 KGTALANAD
-788 IYLTGTAATY
+788 VYLTGTAATY
-798 RDIQSGAKYDT
+798 RDVQAGAKYDT

-858 VMGVELNW
+858 IVGIELNW

-919 VFAFTMGAMISGDLL
+919 VFAFTMGSMISGDLL

-974 KVRSRP
+974 RVRQRP
-980 SYSERMH
+980 AYSERM
-987 HVTRRNAV
+987 RA
-995 FEDIFNP
+995 
-1002 EPHRDDDGGAAPDGK
+1002 
-1017 FVPAGTP
+1017 VPAERDTTPGPEDDTEVLAPA

>member
-1 MSAHGTNGKDKR
+1 MSAHQKETR
-13 TGFPRTIRAL
+13 TRIPRTIRAL
-23 ALPIILI
+23 AVPIILV
-30 WVAFTAATNLLV
+30 WVAYTAAVNLLV

-69 MGEKFQESK
+69 MGQKFGESS
-78 SDSIAMVVLVGD
+78 SDSIAMVVLIGD
-90 EPLGESA
+90 QPLGEA
-97 REYYNSLIDKFEADP
+97 AHRYYSTLVDKFKADK

-153 GNHSVEAV
+153 GNHSVDAV
-161 REIIHDNPP
+161 RKIIDDTPP
-170 PAGLQA
+170 PAGLKA

-191 SDSGMIKMTVVT
+191 SDRGMIKMTVVT

-217 ASTVLLILAIV
+217 LSTVLLILAIV
-228 GIEMGAS
+228 GVEMGAA
-235 RGVVAVIGHLG
+235 RGSVAVVGHLG

-251 TFSVPLMTALAIA
+251 TFSVPLMTALSIA
-264 AGTDYAIFLLGRYH
+264 AGTDYAIFLIGRYH

-329 PSAIALLIVVAAALT
+329 PSALALIIVVAAAMT
-344 VAPAVL
+344 VAPAIL
-350 VVASRRGLLDP
+350 VVGSRFGLLDP
-361 KRMMKTRG
+361 KRMMKTKG

-382 PILAAATSV
+382 PILAAATSI
-391 VLLGIL
+391 VLLGLL

-419 IGYAAAEKHFSTARL
+419 VGYTAAEKHFSTARL
-434 NPDIMTIETDHDMR
+434 NPDIMTIQSDHDMR

-491 ISMSTVP
+491 VSMASVP
-498 ITQNLQFLKQRVGD
+498 ITQNLQFLSERVGD
-512 ISGMSDDL
+512 ISKMSDDM
-520 GAMIASMTQM
+520 GGMIASMTQM
-530 QNLMTQMS
+530 QALMVKFSEAMHT
-538 GSMNETVQSANG
+538 TVGSANG
-550 MVESANGMVGA
+550 MVDSAH
-561 GQRSV
+561 RSV
-566 ADMDA
+566 ADMNT

-577 EMRDRVA
+577 QMRDHIA
-584 DFDDAVRPIRNYFY
+584 DFDDAVHGIRNYFY
-598 WEPHC
+598 WDEHC
-603 LNISV
+603 FNIPACWGVRS
-608 CEGIRAAFD
+608 AFD
-617 ATDGISQFSDNM
+617 AMDGVNTFSDNM
-629 AALQTDVGAMI
+629 ASLQTDMSAMVD
-640 GGMDEMVR
+640 GMDKMVS
-648 GMDQMVGGM
+648 GM
-657 GDMNALFPQMVSQFP
+657 GDIDALVPRMVEQFP
-672 PLIGT
+672 PIIAT
-677 ATMMQQT
+677 ATAMQST
-684 LQTIHSTFDGMITQ
+684 LQTIHSSFDGLIVQ

-731 ADFQKGLKLFLSPDG
+731 PDFQKGLKLFLSPDG
-746 KAARLIITHDVNP
+746 KAARFIITHDVNP

-779 KGTSLAGAD
+779 KGTNLAGAD

-798 RDIQSGAKYDT
+798 RDVQAGAKYDT

-848 FGLSVFIFER
+848 FGISVFVFER
-858 VMGVELNW
+858 LVGIELNW

-919 VFAFTMGAMISGDLL
+919 VFAFTMGSMISGDLL

-974 KVRSRP
+974 KVRQRP
-980 SYSERMH
+980 AYSERMQALSTPAQPARGDL
-987 HVTRRNAV
+987 VSSGADGAPTGY
-995 FEDIFNP
+995 DI
-1002 EPHRDDDGGAAPDGK
+1002 
-1017 FVPAGTP
+1017 

>member
-1 MSAHGTNGKDKR
+1 MSAHQKETR
-13 TGFPRTIRAL
+13 TRIPRTIRAL
-23 ALPIILI
+23 AVPIILV
-30 WVAFTAATNLLV
+30 WVAYTAAVNLLV

-69 MGEKFQESK
+69 MGQKFGESS
-78 SDSIAMVVLVGD
+78 SDSIAMVVLIGD
-90 EPLGESA
+90 QPLGEA
-97 REYYNSLIDKFEADP
+97 AHRYYATLVDKFKADT

-153 GNHSVEAV
+153 GNHSVDAV
-161 REIIHDNPP
+161 RKIIDDTPP

-191 SDSGMIKMTVVT
+191 SDRGMIKMTVVT

-217 ASTVLLILAIV
+217 VSTVLLILAIV
-228 GIEMGAS
+228 GVEMGAA
-235 RGVVAVIGHLG
+235 RGSVAVVGHLG

-251 TFSVPLMTALAIA
+251 TFSVPLMTALSIA
-264 AGTDYAIFLLGRYH
+264 AGTDYAIFLIGRYH

-329 PSAIALLIVVAAALT
+329 PSALALIIVVAAAMT
-344 VAPAVL
+344 VAPAIL
-350 VVASRRGLLDP
+350 VVGSRFGLLDP
-361 KRMMKTRG
+361 KRMMKTKG

-382 PILAAATSV
+382 PILAAATSI
-391 VLLGIL
+391 VLLGLL

-419 IGYAAAEKHFSTARL
+419 VGYTAAEKHFSTARL
-434 NPDIMTIETDHDMR
+434 NPDIMTIQSDHDMR

-491 ISMSTVP
+491 VSMASVP
-498 ITQNLQFLKQRVGD
+498 ITQNLQFLSERVGD
-512 ISGMSDDL
+512 ISKMSDDM
-520 GAMIASMTQM
+520 GGMIASMTQM
-530 QNLMTQMS
+530 QALMVKFSEAMHTTV
-538 GSMNETVQSANG
+538 GSADG
-550 MVESANGMVGA
+550 MVDSAH
-561 GQRSV
+561 RSV
-566 ADMDA
+566 ADMNT

-577 EMRDRVA
+577 QMRDHIA
-584 DFDDAVRPIRNYFY
+584 DFDDAVHGIRNYFY
-598 WEPHC
+598 WDEHC
-603 LNISV
+603 FNIPACWGVRS
-608 CEGIRAAFD
+608 AFD
-617 ATDGISQFSDNM
+617 AMDGVNTFSDNM
-629 AALQTDVGAMI
+629 ASLQTDMSAMVD
-640 GGMDEMVR
+640 GMDKMVN
-648 GMDQMVGGM
+648 GM
-657 GDMNALFPQMVSQFP
+657 GDIDALVPRMVEQFP
-672 PLIGT
+672 PIIAT
-677 ATMMQQT
+677 ATAMQST
-684 LQTIHSTFDGMITQ
+684 LQTIHSSFDGLIVQ

-731 ADFQKGLKLFLSPDG
+731 PDFQKGLKLFLSPDG
-746 KAARLIITHDVNP
+746 KAARFIITHDVNP

-779 KGTSLAGAD
+779 KGTNLAGAD

-798 RDIQSGAKYDT
+798 RDVQAGAKYDT

-848 FGLSVFIFER
+848 FGISVFIFER
-858 VMGVELNW
+858 LVGIELNW

-919 VFAFTMGAMISGDLL
+919 VFAFTMGSMISGDLL

-974 KVRSRP
+974 KVRQRP
-980 SYSERMH
+980 AYSERMQALSSPAQPARGDL
-987 HVTRRNAV
+987 VSSGTDGAPSGY
-995 FEDIFNP
+995 DI
-1002 EPHRDDDGGAAPDGK
+1002 
-1017 FVPAGTP
+1017 

>member
-1 MSAHGTNGKDKR
+1 MSAHQKETR
-13 TGFPRTIRAL
+13 TRIPRTIRAL
-23 ALPIILI
+23 AVPIILV
-30 WVAFTAATNLLV
+30 WVAYTAAVNLLV

-69 MGEKFQESK
+69 MGQKFGESS
-78 SDSIAMVVLVGD
+78 SDSIAMVVLIGD
-90 EPLGESA
+90 QPLGEA
-97 REYYNSLIDKFEADP
+97 AHRYYATLVDKFKADK

-153 GNHSVEAV
+153 GNHSVDAV
-161 REIIHDNPP
+161 RQIIDDTPP
-170 PAGLQA
+170 PAGLKA

-191 SDSGMIKMTVVT
+191 SDRGMIKMTVVT

-217 ASTVLLILAIV
+217 VSTVLLILAIV
-228 GIEMGAS
+228 GVEMGAA
-235 RGVVAVIGHLG
+235 RGSVAVVGHLG

-251 TFSVPLMTALAIA
+251 TFSVPLMTALSIA
-264 AGTDYAIFLLGRYH
+264 AGTDYAIFLIGRYH

-329 PSAIALLIVVAAALT
+329 PSALALIIVVAAAMT
-344 VAPAVL
+344 VAPAIL
-350 VVASRRGLLDP
+350 VVGSRFGLLDP
-361 KRMMKTRG
+361 KRMMKTKG

-382 PILAAATSV
+382 PILAAATSI
-391 VLLGIL
+391 VLLGLL

-419 IGYAAAEKHFSTARL
+419 VGYTAAEKHFSTARL
-434 NPDIMTIETDHDMR
+434 NPDIMTIQSDHDMR

-491 ISMSTVP
+491 VSMASVP
-498 ITQNLQFLKQRVGD
+498 ITQNLQFLSERVGD
-512 ISGMSDDL
+512 ISKMSDDM
-520 GAMIASMTQM
+520 GGMIASMTQM
-530 QNLMTQMS
+530 QALMVKFSEAMHT
-538 GSMNETVQSANG
+538 TVGSANG
-550 MVESANGMVGA
+550 MVDSAH
-561 GQRSV
+561 RSV
-566 ADMDA
+566 ADMNT

-577 EMRDRVA
+577 QMRDHIA
-584 DFDDAVRPIRNYFY
+584 DFDDAVHGIRNYFY
-598 WEPHC
+598 WDEHC
-603 LNISV
+603 FNIPACWGVRS
-608 CEGIRAAFD
+608 AFD
-617 ATDGISQFSDNM
+617 AMDGVNTFSDNM
-629 AALQTDVGAMI
+629 ASLQTDMSAMVD
-640 GGMDEMVR
+640 GMDKMVS
-648 GMDQMVGGM
+648 GM
-657 GDMNALFPQMVSQFP
+657 GDIDALVPRMVEQFP
-672 PLIGT
+672 PIIAT
-677 ATMMQQT
+677 ATAMQST
-684 LQTIHSTFDGMITQ
+684 LQTIHSSFDGLIVQ

-731 ADFQKGLKLFLSPDG
+731 PDFQKGLKLFLSPDG
-746 KAARLIITHDVNP
+746 KAARFIITHDVNP

-779 KGTSLAGAD
+779 KGTNLAGAD

-798 RDIQSGAKYDT
+798 RDVQAGAKYDT

-848 FGLSVFIFER
+848 FGISVFIFER
-858 VMGVELNW
+858 LVGIELNW

-919 VFAFTMGAMISGDLL
+919 VFAFTMGSMISGDLL

-974 KVRSRP
+974 KVRQRP
-980 SYSERMH
+980 AYSERMQALSTPAQPARGDL
-987 HVTRRNAV
+987 VSSGADGAPTGY
-995 FEDIFNP
+995 DI
-1002 EPHRDDDGGAAPDGK
+1002 
-1017 FVPAGTP
+1017 

>member
-1 MSAHGTNGKDKR
+1 MSAHQKETR
-13 TGFPRTIRAL
+13 TKIPRTIRAL
-23 ALPIILI
+23 AVPIILV
-30 WVAFTAATNLLV
+30 WVAYTAAVNLLV

-69 MGEKFQESK
+69 MGQKFGESS
-78 SDSIAMVVLVGD
+78 SDSIAMVVLIGD
-90 EPLGESA
+90 QPLGEA
-97 REYYNSLIDKFEADP
+97 AHRYYATLVDKFKADT

-153 GNHSVEAV
+153 GNHSVDAV
-161 REIIHDNPP
+161 RKIIDDTPP

-191 SDSGMIKMTVVT
+191 SDRGMIKMTVVT

-217 ASTVLLILAIV
+217 LSTVLLILAIV
-228 GIEMGAS
+228 GVEMGAA
-235 RGVVAVIGHLG
+235 RGSVAVVGHLG

-251 TFSVPLMTALAIA
+251 TFSVPLMTALSIA
-264 AGTDYAIFLLGRYH
+264 AGTDYAIFLIGRYH

-329 PSAIALLIVVAAALT
+329 PSALALIIVVAAAMT
-344 VAPAVL
+344 VAPAIL
-350 VVASRRGLLDP
+350 VVGSRFGLLDP

-382 PILAAATSV
+382 PILAAATSI
-391 VLLGIL
+391 VLLGLL

-419 IGYAAAEKHFSTARL
+419 VGYTAAEKHFSTARL
-434 NPDIMTIETDHDMR
+434 NPDIMTIQSDHDMR

-491 ISMSTVP
+491 VSMASVP
-498 ITQNLQFLKQRVGD
+498 ITQNLQFLSERVGD
-512 ISGMSDDL
+512 ISKMSDDM
-520 GAMIASMTQM
+520 GGMIASMTQM
-530 QNLMTQMS
+530 QALMVKFSEAMHT
-538 GSMNETVQSANG
+538 TVGSANG
-550 MVESANGMVGA
+550 MVDSAH
-561 GQRSV
+561 RSV
-566 ADMDA
+566 ADMNT

-577 EMRDRVA
+577 QMRDHIA
-584 DFDDAVRPIRNYFY
+584 DFDDAVHGIRNYFY
-598 WEPHC
+598 WDEHC
-603 LNISV
+603 FNIPACWGVRS
-608 CEGIRAAFD
+608 AFD
-617 ATDGISQFSDNM
+617 AMDGVNTFSDNM
-629 AALQTDVGAMI
+629 ASLQTDMSAMVD
-640 GGMDEMVR
+640 GMDKMVS
-648 GMDQMVGGM
+648 GM
-657 GDMNALFPQMVSQFP
+657 GDIDALVPRMVEQFP
-672 PLIGT
+672 PIIAT
-677 ATMMQQT
+677 ATAMQST
-684 LQTIHSTFDGMITQ
+684 LQTIHSSFDGLIVQ

-731 ADFQKGLKLFLSPDG
+731 PDFQKGLKLFLSPDG
-746 KAARLIITHDVNP
+746 KAARFIITHDVNP

-779 KGTSLAGAD
+779 KGTNLAGAD

-798 RDIQSGAKYDT
+798 RDVQAGAKYDT

-848 FGLSVFIFER
+848 FGISVFIFER
-858 VMGVELNW
+858 LVGIELNW

-919 VFAFTMGAMISGDLL
+919 VFAFTMGSMISGDLL

-974 KVRSRP
+974 KVRQRP
-980 SYSERMH
+980 AYSERMQALSTPAQPARGDL
-987 HVTRRNAV
+987 VSSGADGAPSGY
-995 FEDIFNP
+995 DI
-1002 EPHRDDDGGAAPDGK
+1002 
-1017 FVPAGTP
+1017 

>member
-1 MSAHGTNGKDKR
+1 MSAHQKETR
-13 TGFPRTIRAL
+13 TRIPRTIRAL
-23 ALPIILI
+23 AVPIILV
-30 WVAFTAATNLLV
+30 WVAYTAAVNLLV

-69 MGEKFQESK
+69 MGQKFGESS
-78 SDSIAMVVLVGD
+78 SDSIAMVVLIGD
-90 EPLGESA
+90 QPLGEA
-97 REYYNSLIDKFEADP
+97 AHRYYATLVDKFKADK

-153 GNHSVEAV
+153 GNHSVDAV
-161 REIIHDNPP
+161 RQIIDDTPP
-170 PAGLQA
+170 PAGLKA

-191 SDSGMIKMTVVT
+191 SDRGMIKMTVVT

-217 ASTVLLILAIV
+217 LSTVLLILAIV
-228 GIEMGAS
+228 GVEMGAA
-235 RGVVAVIGHLG
+235 RGSVAVVGHLG

-251 TFSVPLMTALAIA
+251 TFSVPLMTALSIA
-264 AGTDYAIFLLGRYH
+264 AGTDYAIFLIGRYH

-329 PSAIALLIVVAAALT
+329 PSALALIIVVAAAMT
-344 VAPAVL
+344 VAPAIL
-350 VVASRRGLLDP
+350 VVGSRFGLLDP
-361 KRMMKTRG
+361 KRMMKTKG

-382 PILAAATSV
+382 PILAAATSI
-391 VLLGIL
+391 VLLGLL

-419 IGYAAAEKHFSTARL
+419 VGYTAAEKHFSTARL
-434 NPDIMTIETDHDMR
+434 NPDIMTIQSDHDMR

-491 ISMSTVP
+491 VSMASVP
-498 ITQNLQFLKQRVGD
+498 ITQNLQFLSERVGD
-512 ISGMSDDL
+512 ISKMSDDM
-520 GAMIASMTQM
+520 GGMIASMTQM
-530 QNLMTQMS
+530 QALMVKFSEAMHT
-538 GSMNETVQSANG
+538 TVGSANG
-550 MVESANGMVGA
+550 MVDSAH
-561 GQRSV
+561 RSV
-566 ADMDA
+566 ADMNT

-577 EMRDRVA
+577 QMRDHIA
-584 DFDDAVRPIRNYFY
+584 DFDDAVHGIRNYFY
-598 WEPHC
+598 WDEHC
-603 LNISV
+603 FNIPACWGVRS
-608 CEGIRAAFD
+608 AFD
-617 ATDGISQFSDNM
+617 AMDGVNTFSDNM
-629 AALQTDVGAMI
+629 ASLQTDMSAMVD
-640 GGMDEMVR
+640 GMDKMVN
-648 GMDQMVGGM
+648 GM
-657 GDMNALFPQMVSQFP
+657 GDIDALVPRMVEQFP
-672 PLIGT
+672 PIIAT
-677 ATMMQQT
+677 ATAMQGT
-684 LQTIHSTFDGMITQ
+684 LQTIHSSFDGLIVQ

-731 ADFQKGLKLFLSPDG
+731 PDFQKGLKLFLSPDG
-746 KAARLIITHDVNP
+746 KAARFIITHDVNP

-779 KGTSLAGAD
+779 KGTNLAGAD

-798 RDIQSGAKYDT
+798 RDVQAGAKYDT

-834 MVIVGTVVISLGAA
+834 VVIVGTVVISLGAA
-848 FGLSVFIFER
+848 FGISVFIFER
-858 VMGVELNW
+858 LVGIELNW

-919 VFAFTMGAMISGDLL
+919 VFAFTMGSMISGDLL

-974 KVRSRP
+974 KVRQRP
-980 SYSERMH
+980 AYSERMQALSTPAQPARGDL
-987 HVTRRNAV
+987 VSSGADGAPSGY
-995 FEDIFNP
+995 DI
-1002 EPHRDDDGGAAPDGK
+1002 
-1017 FVPAGTP
+1017 

>member
-1 MSAHGTNGKDKR
+1 MSAHQKETR
-13 TGFPRTIRAL
+13 TRIPRTIRAL
-23 ALPIILI
+23 AVPIILV
-30 WVAFTAATNLLV
+30 WVAYTAAVNLLV

-69 MGEKFQESK
+69 MGQKFGESS
-78 SDSIAMVVLVGD
+78 SDSIAMVVLIGD
-90 EPLGESA
+90 QPLGEA
-97 REYYNSLIDKFEADP
+97 AHRYYATLVDKFKADT

-153 GNHSVEAV
+153 GNHSVDAV
-161 REIIHDNPP
+161 RKIIDDTPP
-170 PAGLQA
+170 PAGLKA

-191 SDSGMIKMTVVT
+191 SDRGMIKMTVVT

-217 ASTVLLILAIV
+217 VSTVLLILAIV
-228 GIEMGAS
+228 GVEMGAA
-235 RGVVAVIGHLG
+235 RGSVAVVGHLG

-251 TFSVPLMTALAIA
+251 TFSVPLMTALSIA
-264 AGTDYAIFLLGRYH
+264 AGTDYAIFLIGRYH

-329 PSAIALLIVVAAALT
+329 PSALALIIVVAAAMT
-344 VAPAVL
+344 VAPAIL
-350 VVASRRGLLDP
+350 VVGSRFGLLDP
-361 KRMMKTRG
+361 KRMMKTKG

-382 PILAAATSV
+382 PILAAATSI
-391 VLLGIL
+391 VLLGLL

-419 IGYAAAEKHFSTARL
+419 VGYTAAEKHFSTARL
-434 NPDIMTIETDHDMR
+434 NPDIMTIQSDHDMR

-491 ISMSTVP
+491 VSMASVP
-498 ITQNLQFLKQRVGD
+498 ITQNLQFLSERVGD
-512 ISGMSDDL
+512 ISKMSDDM
-520 GAMIASMTQM
+520 GGMIASMTQM
-530 QNLMTQMS
+530 QALMVKFSEAMHT
-538 GSMNETVQSANG
+538 TVGSANG
-550 MVESANGMVGA
+550 MVDSAH
-561 GQRSV
+561 RSV
-566 ADMDA
+566 ADMNT

-577 EMRDRVA
+577 QMRDHIA
-584 DFDDAVRPIRNYFY
+584 DFDDAVHGIRNYFY
-598 WEPHC
+598 WDEHC
-603 LNISV
+603 FNIPACWGVRS
-608 CEGIRAAFD
+608 AFD
-617 ATDGISQFSDNM
+617 AMDGVNTFSDNM
-629 AALQTDVGAMI
+629 ASLQTDMSAMVD
-640 GGMDEMVR
+640 GMDKMVN
-648 GMDQMVGGM
+648 GM
-657 GDMNALFPQMVSQFP
+657 GDIDALVPRMVEQFP
-672 PLIGT
+672 PIIAT
-677 ATMMQQT
+677 ATAMQGT
-684 LQTIHSTFDGMITQ
+684 LQTIHSSFDGLIVQ

-731 ADFQKGLKLFLSPDG
+731 PDFQKGLKLFLSPDG
-746 KAARLIITHDVNP
+746 KAARFIITHDVNP

-779 KGTSLAGAD
+779 KGTNLAGAD

-798 RDIQSGAKYDT
+798 RDVQAGAKYDT

-848 FGLSVFIFER
+848 FGISVFVFER
-858 VMGVELNW
+858 LVGIELNW

-919 VFAFTMGAMISGDLL
+919 VFAFTMGSMISGDLL

-974 KVRSRP
+974 KVRQRP
-980 SYSERMH
+980 AYSERMQALSTPAQPARGDL
-987 HVTRRNAV
+987 VSSGADGAPSGY
-995 FEDIFNP
+995 DI
-1002 EPHRDDDGGAAPDGK
+1002 
-1017 FVPAGTP
+1017 

>member
-1 MSAHGTNGKDKR
+1 MSAHQKETR
-13 TGFPRTIRAL
+13 TRIPRTIRAL
-23 ALPIILI
+23 AVPIILV
-30 WVAFTAATNLLV
+30 WVAYTAAVNLLV

-69 MGEKFQESK
+69 MGQKFGESS
-78 SDSIAMVVLVGD
+78 SDSIAMVVLIGD
-90 EPLGESA
+90 QPLGEA
-97 REYYNSLIDKFEADP
+97 AHRYYATLVDKFKADK

-153 GNHSVEAV
+153 GNHSVDAV
-161 REIIHDNPP
+161 RKIIDDTPP
-170 PAGLQA
+170 PAGLKA

-191 SDSGMIKMTVVT
+191 SDRGMIKMTVVT

-217 ASTVLLILAIV
+217 LSTVLLILAIV
-228 GIEMGAS
+228 GVEMGAA
-235 RGVVAVIGHLG
+235 RGSVAVVGHLG

-251 TFSVPLMTALAIA
+251 TFSVPLMTALSIA
-264 AGTDYAIFLLGRYH
+264 AGTDYAIFLIGRYH

-329 PSAIALLIVVAAALT
+329 PSALALIIVVAAAMT
-344 VAPAVL
+344 VAPAIL
-350 VVASRRGLLDP
+350 VVGSRFGLLDP

-382 PILAAATSV
+382 PILAAATSI
-391 VLLGIL
+391 VLLGLL

-419 IGYAAAEKHFSTARL
+419 VGYTAAEKHFSTARL
-434 NPDIMTIETDHDMR
+434 NPDIMTIQSDHDMR

-491 ISMSTVP
+491 VSMASVP
-498 ITQNLQFLKQRVGD
+498 ITQNLQFLSERVGD
-512 ISGMSDDL
+512 ISKMSDDM
-520 GAMIASMTQM
+520 GGMIASMTQM
-530 QNLMTQMS
+530 QALMVKFSEAMHT
-538 GSMNETVQSANG
+538 TVGSANG
-550 MVESANGMVGA
+550 MVDSAH
-561 GQRSV
+561 RSV
-566 ADMDA
+566 ADMNT

-577 EMRDRVA
+577 QMRDHIA
-584 DFDDAVRPIRNYFY
+584 DFDDAVHGIRNYFY
-598 WEPHC
+598 WDEHC
-603 LNISV
+603 FNIPACWGVRS
-608 CEGIRAAFD
+608 AFD
-617 ATDGISQFSDNM
+617 AMDGVNTFSDNM
-629 AALQTDVGAMI
+629 ASLQTDMSAMVD
-640 GGMDEMVR
+640 GMDKMVN
-648 GMDQMVGGM
+648 GM
-657 GDMNALFPQMVSQFP
+657 GDIDALVPRMVEQFP
-672 PLIGT
+672 PIIAT
-677 ATMMQQT
+677 ATAMQGT
-684 LQTIHSTFDGMITQ
+684 LQTIHSSFDGLIVQ

-731 ADFQKGLKLFLSPDG
+731 PDFQKGLKLFLSPDG
-746 KAARLIITHDVNP
+746 KAARFIITHDVNP

-779 KGTSLAGAD
+779 KGTNLAGAD

-798 RDIQSGAKYDT
+798 RDVQAGAKYDT

-848 FGLSVFIFER
+848 FGISVFVFER
-858 VMGVELNW
+858 LVGIELNW

-919 VFAFTMGAMISGDLL
+919 VFAFTMGSMISGDLL

-974 KVRSRP
+974 KVRQRP
-980 SYSERMH
+980 AYSERMQALSTPAQPARGDL
-987 HVTRRNAV
+987 VSSGADGAPTGY
-995 FEDIFNP
+995 DI
-1002 EPHRDDDGGAAPDGK
+1002 
-1017 FVPAGTP
+1017 

>member
-1 MSAHGTNGKDKR
+1 MSGQGQDPR
-13 TGFPRTIRAL
+13 TGLPRAIRAF
-23 ALPIILI
+23 AVPIILI

-69 MGEKFQESK
+69 MGQKFQEST

-90 EPLGESA
+90 QPLGRDA
-97 REYYNSLIDKFEADP
+97 RTYYDTLIGKFEADR

-122 GDMIT
+122 GDMVT
-127 AAGVQSSDGKAAYVQ
+127 AAGVQSSDGQAAYVQ

-147 DQGSTE
+147 DQGSTQ
-153 GNHSVEAV
+153 GNESVDAI
-161 REIIHDNPP
+161 REIIHETPP

-203 MIVITIMLALVYRS
+203 MVVITIMLSLVYRS
-217 ASTVLLILAIV
+217 VSTVLLILAIV
-228 GIEMGAS
+228 GIEMGAA
-235 RGVVAVIGHLG
+235 RGTVAVIGHLG

-264 AGTDYAIFLLGRYH
+264 AGTDYAIFLIGRYH
-278 EARQNGEDPESA
+278 EARQNGEDPESS

-329 PSAIALLIVVAAALT
+329 PSAIALLIVVAAAMT
-344 VAPAVL
+344 VAPAIL
-350 VVASRRGLLDP
+350 VVGSRFGLLDP

-419 IGYAAAEKHFSTARL
+419 VGYAAAEKHFSTARL
-434 NPDIMTIETDHDMR
+434 NPDILTVEADHDMR

-491 ISMSTVP
+491 ISMASVP
-498 ITQNLQFLKQRVGD
+498 ITQNLQFLKERTGD
-512 ISGMSDDL
+512 ISGMSEDL
-520 GAMIASMTQM
+520 GAMIGSMTEM
-530 QNLMTQMS
+530 QSLMTRMS
-538 GSMNETVQSANG
+538 GSMNSTVDAAGG
-550 MVESANGMVGA
+550 MVDS

-566 ADMDA
+566 EDMNV
-571 MKVTLD
+571 MKATLD
-577 EMRDRVA
+577 QMRDRVA
-584 DFDDAVRPIRNYFY
+584 DFDDAVRPLRNYFY

-603 LNISV
+603 LNITV

-617 ATDGISQFSDNM
+617 ATDGVSQFSDDM
-629 AALQTDVGAMI
+629 AALQTDMTAMI
-640 GGMDEMVR
+640 GGMDEMV
-648 GMDQMVGGM
+648 GGM
-657 GDMNALFPQMVSQFP
+657 GEMNAVFPQMVAQFEP
-672 PLIGT
+672 MIAT
-677 ATMMQQT
+677 ATVMQQS
-684 LQTIHSTFDGMITQ
+684 LQTMHSTFDGLIEQ

-731 ADFQKGLKLFLSPDG
+731 PDFQKGLKLFLSPDG
-746 KAARLIITHDVNP
+746 KAARMTITHDVNP

-764 ISVVDDQLTAAHEAV
+764 ISVVDDQLVAAHEAV

-788 IYLTGTAATY
+788 IYLAGTAATY

-819 IFIVMLIITRALVAS
+819 IFIVMLVITRALVAS
-834 MVIVGTVVISLGAA
+834 LVIVGTVVISLGAA
-848 FGLSVFIFER
+848 FGLSVLLFER
-858 VMGVELNW
+858 IVGIELNW

-919 VFAFTMGAMISGDLL
+919 VFAFTMGSMISGDLL

-956 LMTPSIAA
+956 LMTPSIAS

-980 SYSERMH
+980 AYSDRMRS
-987 HVTRRNAV
+987 V
-995 FEDIFNP
+995 P
-1002 EPHRDDDGGAAPDGK
+1002 SSAAPAAE
-1017 FVPAGTP
+1017 PATADA

>member
-1 MSAHGTNGKDKR
+1 MSAHGTDSR
-13 TGFPRTIRAL
+13 TGIPRFIRAF
-23 ALPIILI
+23 AVPIILI
-30 WVAFTAATNLLV
+30 WVAFTAAVNLLV
-42 PQVEKVGMANAVS
+42 PQVEKVGMANAIS

-69 MGEKFQESK
+69 MGEKFGEST
-78 SDSIAMVVLVGD
+78 SDSIAMVVLVGE

-97 REYYNSLIDKFEADP
+97 REYYNTLIGKFDADS

-142 LNLAG
+142 LNLVG
-147 DQGSTE
+147 DQGSTL
-153 GNHSVEAV
+153 GNESVEAV
-161 REIIHDNPP
+161 RETIHDNPP
-170 PAGLQA
+170 PAGLEA
-176 YVTGPAPLTTDSLEA
+176 YVTGPAPLTTDSLHA

-217 ASTVLLILAIV
+217 VSTVLLILAVV

-235 RGVVAVIGHLG
+235 RGAVAVVGHLG

-264 AGTDYAIFLLGRYH
+264 AGTDYAIFLIGRYH
-278 EARQNGEDPESA
+278 EARQNGEDPETA
-290 YYTAFHGVGH
+290 YYTAFRGVGH

-329 PSAIALLIVVAAALT
+329 PSAMALVIVVAAALT

-350 VVASRRGLLDP
+350 VVASRFGLLEP

-382 PILAAATSV
+382 PILAAATSI

-419 IGYAAAEKHFSTARL
+419 VGYTAAEKHFSTARL
-434 NPDIMTIETDHDMR
+434 NPDIMTIESDHDMR

-461 ALFRIEGIAMV
+461 SIFRIEGIAMV

-520 GAMIASMTQM
+520 GTMIVSMTEM
-530 QNLMTQMS
+530 QTLMTRMS
-538 GSMNETVQSANG
+538 GSMNSTVESANG

-566 ADMDA
+566 EDMNT

-577 EMRDRVA
+577 GMRDNLA
-584 DFDDAVRPIRNYFY
+584 DFDDSVRGLRNYFY
-598 WEPHC
+598 WEQHC
-603 LNISV
+603 FNIPA
-608 CEGIRAAFD
+608 CEGMRSAFD
-617 ATDGISQFSDNM
+617 AMDGVNTFSDNM
-629 AALQTDVGAMI
+629 TALQTNMSAMI
-640 GGMDEMVR
+640 GGMDDMVG
-648 GMDQMVGGM
+648 GMDDMVGGM
-657 GDMNALFPQMVSQFP
+657 GEMNAVFPQMIAQFP
-672 PLIGT
+672 PIIGT

-684 LQTIHSTFDGMITQ
+684 LQTIHSTFDGLIAQ
-698 MQQMTDTA
+698 MQEMTDTA
-706 TAMGEAFDASK
+706 TAMGQAFDASK

-779 KGTSLAGAD
+779 KGTSLAGSE

-819 IFIVMLIITRALVAS
+819 IFIVMLIITRALIAS
-834 MVIVGTVVISLGAA
+834 MVIVGTVVVSLGAA
-848 FGLSVFIFER
+848 FGLSVLIFER
-858 VMGVELNW
+858 IAGVELNW

-905 SMGSTGTVVTAAGL
+905 SMGSTGSVVTAAGL
-919 VFAFTMGAMISGDLL
+919 VFAFTMGAMVSGDLL
-934 NVGQGGMTI
+934 NVGQGGLTI

-974 KVRSRP
+974 KVRARP
-980 SYSERMH
+980 SYSERMN
-987 HVTRRNAV
+987 HVTRREAV

-1002 EPHRDDDGGAAPDGK
+1002 NPHPRDGDAAPEGEIE
-1017 FVPAGTP
+1017 PSGAR

>member
-1 MSAHGTNGKDKR
+1 MSGQGPGRVSAHGTGRR
-13 TGFPRTIRAL
+13 TGVPRFVRTF

-69 MGEKFQESK
+69 MGEKFQEST

-90 EPLGESA
+90 EPLGDPA
-97 REYYNSLIDKFEADP
+97 REYYRTLVGKFEADK

-153 GNHSVEAV
+153 GNHSVDAV
-161 REIIHDNPP
+161 REIIHNTPP
-170 PAGLQA
+170 PAGLNA

-217 ASTVLLILAIV
+217 VSTVLIILAIV

-278 EARQNGEDPESA
+278 EARQNGEDPETA

-329 PSAIALLIVVAAALT
+329 PSAIALVIVVAAALT
-344 VAPAVL
+344 VAPAIL
-350 VVASRRGLLDP
+350 VVASRHGLLDP

-407 DRRYIPADVPAN
+407 DRYYIPADVPSN
-419 IGYAAAEKHFSTARL
+419 VGYAAAEKHFSTARL
-434 NPDIMTIETDHDMR
+434 NPDIMTIESDHDMR

-491 ISMSTVP
+491 ISMSSIP
-498 ITQNLQFLKQRVGD
+498 ITQNLQFLKERVGD
-512 ISGMSDDL
+512 IGGMSDDL
-520 GAMIASMTQM
+520 GAMIASMTEM
-530 QNLMTQMS
+530 QNLMTRMS
-538 GSMNETVQSANG
+538 GSMGSTVASATG
-550 MVESANGMVGA
+550 MAES

-566 ADMDA
+566 EDMNA

-577 EMRDRVA
+577 QMRDRVA
-584 DFDDAVRPIRNYFY
+584 DFDDAVRPLRNYFY

-603 LNISV
+603 LNITV
-608 CEGIRAAFD
+608 CEGFRAAFD

-629 AALQTDVGAMI
+629 ATLQTDMTAMI
-640 GGMDEMVR
+640 GGMDEMV
-648 GMDQMVGGM
+648 GGM
-657 GDMNALFPQMVSQFP
+657 SEMNTIFPQMVAQFP
-672 PLIGT
+672 PLIQT
-677 ATMMQQT
+677 ATAMRQT
-684 LQTIHSTFDGMITQ
+684 LQTIDSTFGGLIEQ

-717 SDDYFYLPPEVFAN
+717 SDDYFYLPPEVFDN
-731 ADFQKGLKLFLSPDG
+731 PDFQKGLKLFLSPDG

-819 IFIVMLIITRALVAS
+819 IFIVMLVITRALVAS

-848 FGLSVFIFER
+848 FGLSVLIFER
-858 VMGVELNW
+858 IVGVELNW

-974 KVRSRP
+974 RVRQRP
-980 SYSERMH
+980 AYSERM
-987 HVTRRNAV
+987 RSLPPKR
-995 FEDIFNP
+995 EDSAAA
-1002 EPHRDDDGGAAPDGK
+1002 EGDGDGDGGSDRDRTAQIAP
-1017 FVPAGTP
+1017 A